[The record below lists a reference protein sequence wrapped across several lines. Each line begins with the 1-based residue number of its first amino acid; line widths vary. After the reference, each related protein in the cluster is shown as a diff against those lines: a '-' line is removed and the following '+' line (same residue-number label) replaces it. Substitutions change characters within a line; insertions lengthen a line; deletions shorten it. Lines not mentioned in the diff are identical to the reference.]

1 MKRFNFYLSLMLLL
15 VFTAACSDEFDQPPM
30 VIPTAEH
37 TPNMT
42 IADFKAKHWQDD
54 RNYIDT
60 IKEDEVIHG
69 WITSSDEEGNIY
81 KQLYISDGTAGLTVS
96 IDQSSIYTKYRIG
109 QEVVI
114 PMKGYFIGKFN
125 GLLCLGVP
133 YWYAAQGVWESNRM
147 PMELWDEMAE
157 INGLPDV
164 SKVDTTEI
172 ELSEIKGSDKGTLL
186 KYMSRLVRIN
196 GVTFTDGGKPF
207 SNADNSTDR
216 EIKDE
221 SGNSIMVSNSNYA
234 SFRADTLPEGT
245 VDVVGE
251 LSYTASKGFFLLL
264 RDVTDVITNTT
275 PGTAGNPYN
284 VADAIQAQNHGAK
297 GWVIGYV
304 VGAVAPEV
312 TNVSSNADIEWKSPT
327 TLDNTL
333 VLADDPECKD
343 YTKCVIVP
351 LPQGSP
357 FRELANLRTHSKLYK
372 KVIKV
377 KGSLASYMGAAGVN
391 VKTGSRDEFILPLL
405 PPETGVTQLKE
416 TFDKEIPA
424 DWSVVTLSGDKPWFW
439 YSYPSSNPTDFFVQ
453 VSGYNGSAPPQ
464 DTWLIT
470 PALDIKNARSKTLSF
485 DVNVNPYKA
494 TADKFEVY
502 VLDLADPNEATV
514 KVKLNPKLPSPP
526 ASTWSEWTTVED
538 IDLSAWEDGI
548 YYIAFHYYVEG
559 NSSNSYM
566 TWRIDNV
573 TFGLGDVIPSTRA
586 DFESMGAPQGSKY
599 DTFTSAKGWT
609 ATNSLLF
616 QGGAADAPPVYQFIG
631 HMTGSE
637 TRYAMAPTLN
647 GKTST
652 VGTLVSPTLKGGMKK
667 LTFSYG
673 AAFSDKNLAFRVDV
687 KQNGNVVKTWEVNR
701 SDIVTKTPYTFSEDC
716 NVNGDFT
723 IEITNLCPSNSTS
736 NKDRVSI
743 WNLVWEQ

>member
-37 TPNMT
+37 TANMT
-42 IADFKAKHWQDD
+42 IAEFKAKHWQDD

-60 IKEDEVIHG
+60 VKEDEVIHG
-69 WITSSDEEGNIY
+69 WITSSDEDGNIY

-133 YWYAAQGVWESNRM
+133 YWYSAQGVWESNRM
-147 PMELWDEMAE
+147 PMEMWDAMAE

-164 SKVDTTEI
+164 SKVDTTVI
-172 ELSEIKGSDKGTLL
+172 ELSEIKGSDKATLL

-207 SNADNSTDR
+207 SAAENSTDR

-221 SGNSIMVSNSNYA
+221 AGNTIVVSNSNYA
-234 SFRADTLPEGT
+234 SFRANLLPEST
-245 VDVVGE
+245 VDIVGQ

-264 RDVTDVITNTT
+264 RDENDVILNTS
-275 PGTAGNPYN
+275 PGMSGNPYT
-284 VADAIQAQNHGAK
+284 VAEAIAAQNSGAK
-297 GWVIGYV
+297 GWVGGYI

-312 TNVSSNADIEWKSPT
+312 TNVSSNADVEWKAPT

-333 VLADDPECKD
+333 VIADDPECKD
-343 YTKCVIVP
+343 YTKCIFIA
-351 LPQGSP
+351 LPQGTP
-357 FRELANLRTHSKLYK
+357 FREQANLKNNPVYYK
-372 KVIKV
+372 KYLKA
-377 KGSLASYMGAAGVN
+377 KGVLASYMGVAGI
-391 VKTGSRDEFILPLL
+391 TGNSGATDEFVLPFPRPVSELN
-405 PPETGVTQLKE
+405 E
-416 TFDKEIPA
+416 TFDNALPTNWTE
-424 DWSVVTLSGDKPWFW
+424 VVISGDKKW
-439 YSYPSSNPTDFFVQ
+439 YKADFNGDGYAAMT
-453 VSGYNGSAPPQ
+453 GYNGKQPPF
-464 DTWLIT
+464 DTWFIT
-470 PALDIKNARSKTLSF
+470 PALDIQNAAGKGFSFTSETRSYGSTKT
-485 DVNVNPYKA
+485 V
-494 TADKFEVY
+494 FEVY
-502 VLDLADPNEATV
+502 LLNSLDPATATF
-514 KVKLNPKLPSPP
+514 KQKLNPILAKAPNSTG
-526 ASTWSEWTTVED
+526 TWSAWTSSGEL
-538 IDLSAWEDGI
+538 DLSEWADGV
-548 YYIAFHYYVEG
+548 YYIAFHYFADTDSEYD
-559 NSSNSYM
+559 
-566 TWRIDNV
+566 TWAIDNV
-573 TFGLGDVIPSTRA
+573 KFGFKLAPNTRA
-586 DFESMGAPQGSKY
+586 DFETMGTPQGSAYKSY
-599 DTFTSAKGWT
+599 TSTKGWE

-616 QGGAADAPPVYQFIG
+616 QGGPSDAPPTYQFIG
-631 HMTGSE
+631 FMTGSD
-637 TRYAMAPTLN
+637 TNYAMAPTLN
-647 GKTST
+647 GKTSA

-667 LTFSYG
+667 LTFKYG

-687 KQNGNVVKTWEVNR
+687 KQNGSVVKTWEVNR
-701 SDIVTKTPYTFSEDC
+701 SDIVTKTAYTFSEDC

-723 IEITNLCPSNSTS
+723 IEITNLCPSNSNS

>member
-42 IADFKAKHWQDD
+42 IAEFKAKHWQDD

-60 IKEDEVIHG
+60 IKDDEVIHG

-147 PMELWDEMAE
+147 PMEMWDAMAE

-164 SKVDTTEI
+164 SKVDTTVI
-172 ELSEIKGSDKGTLL
+172 ELSEIKGSDKATLL

-207 SNADNSTDR
+207 SAAENSTDR

-221 SGNSIMVSNSNYA
+221 AGNTIMVSNSNYA
-234 SFRADTLPEGT
+234 SFRANLLPEGT
-245 VDVVGE
+245 VDIVGQ

-264 RDVTDVITNTT
+264 RDENDVILNTS
-275 PGTAGNPYN
+275 PGMSGNPYT
-284 VADAIQAQNHGAK
+284 VAEAIAAQNSGAK
-297 GWVIGYV
+297 GWVGGYI

-312 TNVSSNADIEWKSPT
+312 TNVSSNADVEWKAPT

-333 VLADDPECKD
+333 VIADDPECKD
-343 YTKCVIVP
+343 YTKCIFIA
-351 LPQGSP
+351 LPQGTP
-357 FRELANLRTHSKLYK
+357 FREQANLKNNPVYYK
-372 KVIKV
+372 KYLKA
-377 KGSLASYMGAAGVN
+377 KGVLASYMGVAGI
-391 VKTGSRDEFILPLL
+391 TGNSGATDEFVLPFPRPVSELN
-405 PPETGVTQLKE
+405 E
-416 TFDKEIPA
+416 TFDNALPTNWTE
-424 DWSVVTLSGDKPWFW
+424 VVISGDKKW
-439 YSYPSSNPTDFFVQ
+439 YKADFNGDGYAAMT
-453 VSGYNGSAPPQ
+453 GYNGKQPPF
-464 DTWLIT
+464 DTWFIT
-470 PALDIKNARSKTLSF
+470 PALDIQNAAGKGFSFTSETRSYGSTKT
-485 DVNVNPYKA
+485 V
-494 TADKFEVY
+494 FEVY
-502 VLDLADPNEATV
+502 LLNSLDPATATV
-514 KVKLNPKLPSPP
+514 KQKLNPILAKAPNSTG
-526 ASTWSEWTTVED
+526 TWSAWTSSGEL
-538 IDLSAWEDGI
+538 DLSEWADGV
-548 YYIAFHYYVEG
+548 YYIAFHYFADTDSEYD
-559 NSSNSYM
+559 
-566 TWRIDNV
+566 TWAIDNV
-573 TFGLGDVIPSTRA
+573 KFGFKLAPNTRA
-586 DFESMGAPQGSKY
+586 DFETMGTPQGSAYKSY
-599 DTFTSAKGWT
+599 TSTKGWE

-616 QGGAADAPPVYQFIG
+616 QGGPSDAPPTYQFIG
-631 HMTGSE
+631 FMTGSD
-637 TRYAMAPTLN
+637 TNYAMAPTLN
-647 GKTST
+647 GKTSA

-667 LTFSYG
+667 LTFKYG

-687 KQNGNVVKTWEVNR
+687 KQNGSVVKTWEVNR
-701 SDIVTKTPYTFSEDC
+701 SDIVTKTAYTFSEDC

-723 IEITNLCPSNSTS
+723 IEITNLCPSNSNS

>member
-1 MKRFNFYLSLMLLL
+1 MLLL

-42 IADFKAKHWQDD
+42 IAEFKAKHWQDD

-60 IKEDEVIHG
+60 IKDDEVIHG

-133 YWYAAQGVWESNRM
+133 YWYSAQGVWESNRM
-147 PMELWDEMAE
+147 PMEMWDAMAE

-164 SKVDTTEI
+164 SKVDTTVI
-172 ELSEIKGSDKGTLL
+172 ELSEIKGSDKATLL

-207 SNADNSTDR
+207 SAAENSTDR

-221 SGNSIMVSNSNYA
+221 AGNTIMVSNSNYA
-234 SFRADTLPEGT
+234 SFRANLLPEGT
-245 VDVVGE
+245 VDIVGQ

-264 RDVTDVITNTT
+264 RDENDVILNTS
-275 PGTAGNPYN
+275 PGMSGNPYT
-284 VADAIQAQNHGAK
+284 VAEAIAAQNSGAK
-297 GWVIGYV
+297 GWVGGYI

-312 TNVSSNADIEWKSPT
+312 TNVSSNADVEWKAPT

-333 VLADDPECKD
+333 VIADDPECKD
-343 YTKCVIVP
+343 YTKCIFIA
-351 LPQGSP
+351 LPQGTP
-357 FRELANLRTHSKLYK
+357 FREQANLKNNPVYYK
-372 KVIKV
+372 KYLKA
-377 KGSLASYMGAAGVN
+377 KGVLASYMGVAGI
-391 VKTGSRDEFILPLL
+391 TGNSGATDEFVLPFPRPVSELN
-405 PPETGVTQLKE
+405 E
-416 TFDKEIPA
+416 TFDNALPTNWTE
-424 DWSVVTLSGDKPWFW
+424 VVVSGDKKW
-439 YSYPSSNPTDFFVQ
+439 YKADFNGDGYAAMT
-453 VSGYNGSAPPQ
+453 GYNGKQPPF
-464 DTWLIT
+464 DTWFIT
-470 PALDIKNARSKTLSF
+470 PALDIQNAAGKGFSFTSETRSYGSTKT
-485 DVNVNPYKA
+485 V
-494 TADKFEVY
+494 FEVY
-502 VLDLADPNEATV
+502 LLNSLDPATATV
-514 KVKLNPKLPSPP
+514 KQKLNPILAKAPNSTG
-526 ASTWSEWTTVED
+526 TWSAWTSSGEL
-538 IDLSAWEDGI
+538 DLSEWADGV
-548 YYIAFHYYVEG
+548 YYIAFHYFADTDSEYD
-559 NSSNSYM
+559 
-566 TWRIDNV
+566 TWAIDNV
-573 TFGLGDVIPSTRA
+573 KFGFKLAPNTRA
-586 DFESMGAPQGSKY
+586 DFETMGTPQGSSYKSY
-599 DTFTSAKGWT
+599 TSTKGWE

-616 QGGAADAPPVYQFIG
+616 QGGSSDAPPTYQFIG
-631 HMTGSE
+631 FMTGSD
-637 TRYAMAPTLN
+637 TNYAMAPTLN
-647 GKTST
+647 GKTSA

-667 LTFSYG
+667 LTFKYG

-687 KQNGNVVKTWEVNR
+687 KQNGSVVKTWEVNR
-701 SDIVTKTPYTFSEDC
+701 SDIVTKTAYTFSENC

-723 IEITNLCPSNSTS
+723 IEITNLCPSNSNS

>member
-42 IADFKAKHWQDD
+42 IAEFKAKHWQDD

-60 IKEDEVIHG
+60 IKDDEVIHG

-133 YWYAAQGVWESNRM
+133 YWYSAQGVWESNRM
-147 PMELWDEMAE
+147 PMEMWDAMAE

-164 SKVDTTEI
+164 SKVDTTVI
-172 ELSEIKGSDKGTLL
+172 ELSEIKGSDKATLL

-207 SNADNSTDR
+207 SAAENSTDR

-221 SGNSIMVSNSNYA
+221 AGNTIMVSNSNYA
-234 SFRADTLPEGT
+234 SFRANLLPEST
-245 VDVVGE
+245 VDIVGQ

-264 RDVTDVITNTT
+264 RDENDVILNTS
-275 PGTAGNPYN
+275 PGMSGNPYT
-284 VADAIQAQNHGAK
+284 VAEAIAAQNSGAK
-297 GWVIGYV
+297 GWVGGYI

-312 TNVSSNADIEWKSPT
+312 TNVSSNADVEWKAPT

-333 VLADDPECKD
+333 VIADDPECKD
-343 YTKCVIVP
+343 YTKCIFIA
-351 LPQGSP
+351 LPQGTP
-357 FRELANLRTHSKLYK
+357 FREQANLKNNPVYYK
-372 KVIKV
+372 KYLKA
-377 KGSLASYMGAAGVN
+377 KGVLASYMGVAGI
-391 VKTGSRDEFILPLL
+391 TGNSGATDEFVLPFPRPVSELN
-405 PPETGVTQLKE
+405 E
-416 TFDKEIPA
+416 TFDNALPTNWTE
-424 DWSVVTLSGDKPWFW
+424 VVVSGDKKW
-439 YSYPSSNPTDFFVQ
+439 YKADFNGDGYAAMT
-453 VSGYNGSAPPQ
+453 GYNGKQPPF
-464 DTWLIT
+464 DTWFIT
-470 PALDIKNARSKTLSF
+470 PALDIQNAAGKGFSFTSETRSYGSTKT
-485 DVNVNPYKA
+485 V
-494 TADKFEVY
+494 FEVY
-502 VLDLADPNEATV
+502 LLNSLDPATATV
-514 KVKLNPKLPSPP
+514 KQKLNPILAKAPNSTG
-526 ASTWSEWTTVED
+526 TWSAWTSSGEL
-538 IDLSAWEDGI
+538 DLSEWADGV
-548 YYIAFHYYVEG
+548 YYIAFHYFADTDSEYD
-559 NSSNSYM
+559 
-566 TWRIDNV
+566 TWAIDNV
-573 TFGLGDVIPSTRA
+573 KFGFKLAPNTRA
-586 DFESMGAPQGSKY
+586 DFETMGTPQGSAYKSY
-599 DTFTSAKGWT
+599 TSTKGWE

-616 QGGAADAPPVYQFIG
+616 QGGSSDAPPTYQFIG
-631 HMTGSE
+631 FMTGSD
-637 TRYAMAPTLN
+637 TNYAMAPTLN
-647 GKTST
+647 GKTSA

-667 LTFSYG
+667 LTFKYG

-687 KQNGNVVKTWEVNR
+687 KQNGSVVKTWEVNR
-701 SDIVTKTPYTFSEDC
+701 SDIVTKTAYTFSEDC

-723 IEITNLCPSNSTS
+723 MEITNLCPSNSNS

>member
-42 IADFKAKHWQDD
+42 IAEFKAKHWQDD

-60 IKEDEVIHG
+60 IKDDEVIHG

-147 PMELWDEMAE
+147 PMEMWDAMAE

-164 SKVDTTEI
+164 SKVDTTVI
-172 ELSEIKGSDKGTLL
+172 ELSEIKGSDKATLL

-207 SNADNSTDR
+207 SAAENSTDR

-221 SGNSIMVSNSNYA
+221 AGNTIVVSNSNYA
-234 SFRADTLPEGT
+234 SFRANLLPEST
-245 VDVVGE
+245 VDIVGQ

-264 RDVTDVITNTT
+264 RDENDVILNTS
-275 PGTAGNPYN
+275 PGMSGNPYT
-284 VADAIQAQNHGAK
+284 VAEAIAAQNSGAK
-297 GWVIGYV
+297 GWVGGYI

-312 TNVSSNADIEWKSPT
+312 TNVSSNADVEWKAPT

-333 VLADDPECKD
+333 VIADDPECKD
-343 YTKCVIVP
+343 YTKCIFIA
-351 LPQGSP
+351 LPQGTP
-357 FRELANLRTHSKLYK
+357 FREQANLKNNPVYYK
-372 KVIKV
+372 KYLKA
-377 KGSLASYMGAAGVN
+377 KGVLASYMGVAGI
-391 VKTGSRDEFILPLL
+391 TGNSGATDEFVLPFPRPVSELN
-405 PPETGVTQLKE
+405 E
-416 TFDKEIPA
+416 TFDNALPTNWTE
-424 DWSVVTLSGDKPWFW
+424 VVVSGDKKW
-439 YSYPSSNPTDFFVQ
+439 YKADFNGDGYAAMT
-453 VSGYNGSAPPQ
+453 GYNGKQPPF
-464 DTWLIT
+464 DTWFIT
-470 PALDIKNARSKTLSF
+470 PALDIQNAAGKGFSFASETRSYGSTKT
-485 DVNVNPYKA
+485 V
-494 TADKFEVY
+494 FEVY
-502 VLDLADPNEATV
+502 LLNSLDPATATV
-514 KVKLNPKLPSPP
+514 KQKLNPILAKAPNSTG
-526 ASTWSEWTTVED
+526 TWSAWTPSGEL
-538 IDLSAWEDGI
+538 DLSEWADGI
-548 YYIAFHYYVEG
+548 YYIAFHYFADTDSEYD
-559 NSSNSYM
+559 
-566 TWRIDNV
+566 TWAIDNV
-573 TFGLGDVIPSTRA
+573 KFGFKLAPNTRA
-586 DFESMGAPQGSKY
+586 DFETMGTPQGSAYKSY
-599 DTFTSAKGWT
+599 TSTKGWE

-616 QGGAADAPPVYQFIG
+616 QGGPSDAPPTYQFIG
-631 HMTGSE
+631 FMTGSD
-637 TRYAMAPTLN
+637 TNYAMAPTLN
-647 GKTST
+647 GKTSA

-667 LTFSYG
+667 LTFKYG

-687 KQNGNVVKTWEVNR
+687 KQNGSVVKTWEVNR
-701 SDIVTKTPYTFSEDC
+701 SDIVTKTAYTFSEDC

-723 IEITNLCPSNSTS
+723 IEITNLCPSNSNS

>member
-42 IADFKAKHWQDD
+42 IAEFKAKHWQDD

-60 IKEDEVIHG
+60 IKDDEVIHG

-147 PMELWDEMAE
+147 PMEMWDAMAE

-164 SKVDTTEI
+164 SKVDTTVI
-172 ELSEIKGSDKGTLL
+172 ELSEIKGSDKATLL

-207 SNADNSTDR
+207 SAAENSTDR

-221 SGNSIMVSNSNYA
+221 AGNTIMVSNSNYA
-234 SFRADTLPEGT
+234 SFRANLLPEGT
-245 VDVVGE
+245 VDIVGQ

-264 RDVTDVITNTT
+264 RDENDVILNTS
-275 PGTAGNPYN
+275 PGMSGNPYT
-284 VADAIQAQNHGAK
+284 VAEAIAAQNSGAK
-297 GWVIGYV
+297 GWVGGYI

-312 TNVSSNADIEWKSPT
+312 TNVSSNADVEWKAPT

-333 VLADDPECKD
+333 VIADDPECKD
-343 YTKCVIVP
+343 YTKCIFIA
-351 LPQGSP
+351 LPQGTP
-357 FRELANLRTHSKLYK
+357 FREQANLKNNPVYYK
-372 KVIKV
+372 KYLKA
-377 KGSLASYMGAAGVN
+377 KGVLASYMGVAGI
-391 VKTGSRDEFILPLL
+391 TGNSGATDEFVLPFPRPVSELN
-405 PPETGVTQLKE
+405 E
-416 TFDKEIPA
+416 TFDNALPTNWTE
-424 DWSVVTLSGDKPWFW
+424 VVISGDKKW
-439 YSYPSSNPTDFFVQ
+439 YKADFNGDGYAAMT
-453 VSGYNGSAPPQ
+453 GYNGKQPPF
-464 DTWLIT
+464 DTWFIT
-470 PALDIKNARSKTLSF
+470 PALDIQNAAGKGFSFTSETRSYGSTKT
-485 DVNVNPYKA
+485 V
-494 TADKFEVY
+494 FEVY
-502 VLDLADPNEATV
+502 LLNSLDPATATV
-514 KVKLNPKLPSPP
+514 KQKLNPILAKAPNSTG
-526 ASTWSEWTTVED
+526 TWSAWTSSGEL
-538 IDLSAWEDGI
+538 DLSEWADGV
-548 YYIAFHYYVEG
+548 YYIAFHYFADTDSEYD
-559 NSSNSYM
+559 
-566 TWRIDNV
+566 TWAIDNV
-573 TFGLGDVIPSTRA
+573 KFGFKLAPNTRA
-586 DFESMGAPQGSKY
+586 DFETMGTPQGSSYKSY
-599 DTFTSAKGWT
+599 TSTKGWE

-616 QGGAADAPPVYQFIG
+616 QGGPSDAPPTYQFIG
-631 HMTGSE
+631 FMTGSD
-637 TRYAMAPTLN
+637 TNYAMAPTLN
-647 GKTST
+647 GKTSA

-667 LTFSYG
+667 LTFKYG

-687 KQNGNVVKTWEVNR
+687 KQNGSVVKTWEVNR
-701 SDIVTKTPYTFSEDC
+701 SDIVTKTAYTFSEDC

-723 IEITNLCPSNSTS
+723 IEITNLCPSNSNS

>member
-42 IADFKAKHWQDD
+42 IAEFKAKHWQDD

-60 IKEDEVIHG
+60 IKDDEVIHG

-147 PMELWDEMAE
+147 PMEMWDAMAE

-164 SKVDTTEI
+164 SKVDTTVI
-172 ELSEIKGSDKGTLL
+172 ELSEIKGSDKATLL

-207 SNADNSTDR
+207 SAAENSTDR

-221 SGNSIMVSNSNYA
+221 AGNTIMVSNSNYA
-234 SFRADTLPEGT
+234 SFRANLLPEST
-245 VDVVGE
+245 VDIVGQ

-264 RDVTDVITNTT
+264 RDENDVILNTS
-275 PGTAGNPYN
+275 PGMSGNPYT
-284 VADAIQAQNHGAK
+284 VAEAIAAQNSGAK
-297 GWVIGYV
+297 GWVGGYI

-312 TNVSSNADIEWKSPT
+312 TNVSSNADVEWKAPT

-333 VLADDPECKD
+333 VIADDPECKD
-343 YTKCVIVP
+343 YTKCIFIA
-351 LPQGSP
+351 LPQGTP
-357 FRELANLRTHSKLYK
+357 FREQANLKNNPVYYK
-372 KVIKV
+372 KYLKA
-377 KGSLASYMGAAGVN
+377 KGVLASYMGVAGI
-391 VKTGSRDEFILPLL
+391 TGNSGATDEFVLPFPRPVSELN
-405 PPETGVTQLKE
+405 E
-416 TFDKEIPA
+416 TFDNALPTNWTE
-424 DWSVVTLSGDKPWFW
+424 VVISGDKKW
-439 YSYPSSNPTDFFVQ
+439 YKADFNGDGYAAMT
-453 VSGYNGSAPPQ
+453 GYNGKQPPF
-464 DTWLIT
+464 DTWYIT
-470 PALDIKNARSKTLSF
+470 PALDIQNAAGKGFSFTSETRSYGSTKT
-485 DVNVNPYKA
+485 V
-494 TADKFEVY
+494 FEVY
-502 VLDLADPNEATV
+502 LLNSLDPATATV
-514 KVKLNPKLPSPP
+514 KQKLNPILAKAPN
-526 ASTWSEWTTVED
+526 STGSWSSWTSSGELDLSEW
-538 IDLSAWEDGI
+538 ADGI
-548 YYIAFHYYVEG
+548 YYIAFHYFADTDSEYD
-559 NSSNSYM
+559 
-566 TWRIDNV
+566 TWAIDNV
-573 TFGLGDVIPSTRA
+573 KFGFKLAPNTRA
-586 DFESMGAPQGSKY
+586 DFETMGTPQGSAYKSY
-599 DTFTSAKGWT
+599 TSTKGWE

-616 QGGAADAPPVYQFIG
+616 QGGPSDAPPTYQFIG
-631 HMTGSE
+631 FMTGSD
-637 TRYAMAPTLN
+637 TNYAMAPTLN
-647 GKTST
+647 GKTSA

-667 LTFSYG
+667 LTFKYG

-687 KQNGNVVKTWEVNR
+687 KQNGSVVKTWEVNR
-701 SDIVTKTPYTFSEDC
+701 SDIVTKTAYTFSEDC

-723 IEITNLCPSNSTS
+723 IEITNLCPSNSNS

>member
-42 IADFKAKHWQDD
+42 IAEFKAKHWQDD

-60 IKEDEVIHG
+60 IKDDEVIHG

-133 YWYAAQGVWESNRM
+133 YWYSAQGVWESNRM
-147 PMELWDEMAE
+147 PMEMWDAMAE

-164 SKVDTTEI
+164 SKVDTTVI
-172 ELSEIKGSDKGTLL
+172 ELSEIKGSDKATLL

-207 SNADNSTDR
+207 SAAENSTDR

-221 SGNSIMVSNSNYA
+221 AGNTIMVSNSNYA
-234 SFRADTLPEGT
+234 SFRANLLPEST
-245 VDVVGE
+245 VDIVGQ

-264 RDVTDVITNTT
+264 RDENDVILNTS
-275 PGTAGNPYN
+275 PGMSGNPYT
-284 VADAIQAQNHGAK
+284 VAEAIAAQNSGAK
-297 GWVIGYV
+297 GWVGGYI

-312 TNVSSNADIEWKSPT
+312 TNVSSNADVEWKAPT

-333 VLADDPECKD
+333 VIADDPECKD
-343 YTKCVIVP
+343 YTKCIFIA
-351 LPQGSP
+351 LPQGTP
-357 FRELANLRTHSKLYK
+357 FREQANLKNNPVYYK
-372 KVIKV
+372 KYLKA
-377 KGSLASYMGAAGVN
+377 KGVLASYMGVAGI
-391 VKTGSRDEFILPLL
+391 TGNSGATDEFVLPFPRPVSELN
-405 PPETGVTQLKE
+405 E
-416 TFDKEIPA
+416 TFDNALPTNWTE
-424 DWSVVTLSGDKPWFW
+424 VVVSGDKKW
-439 YSYPSSNPTDFFVQ
+439 YKADFNGDGYAAMT
-453 VSGYNGSAPPQ
+453 GYNGKQPPF
-464 DTWLIT
+464 DTWFIT
-470 PALDIKNARSKTLSF
+470 PALDIQNAAGKGFSFTSETRSYGSTKT
-485 DVNVNPYKA
+485 V
-494 TADKFEVY
+494 FEVY
-502 VLDLADPNEATV
+502 LLNSLDPTTATV
-514 KVKLNPKLPSPP
+514 KQKLNPILAKAPN
-526 ASTWSEWTTVED
+526 STGSWSAWTSSGELDLSEW
-538 IDLSAWEDGI
+538 ADGV
-548 YYIAFHYYVEG
+548 YYIAFHYFADTDSEYD
-559 NSSNSYM
+559 
-566 TWRIDNV
+566 TWAIDNV
-573 TFGLGDVIPSTRA
+573 KFGFKLAPNTRA
-586 DFESMGAPQGSKY
+586 DFETMGTPQGSSYKSY
-599 DTFTSAKGWT
+599 TSTKGWE

-616 QGGAADAPPVYQFIG
+616 QGGSSDAPPTYQFIG
-631 HMTGSE
+631 FMTGSD
-637 TRYAMAPTLN
+637 TNYAMAPTLN
-647 GKTST
+647 GKTSA

-667 LTFSYG
+667 LTFKYG

-687 KQNGNVVKTWEVNR
+687 KQNGSVVKTWEVNR
-701 SDIVTKTPYTFSEDC
+701 TDIVSKTAYTFSENC

-723 IEITNLCPSNSTS
+723 IEITNLCPSNSNS

>member
-42 IADFKAKHWQDD
+42 IAEFKAKHWQDD

-60 IKEDEVIHG
+60 IKDDEVIHG

-133 YWYAAQGVWESNRM
+133 YWYSAQGVWESNRM
-147 PMELWDEMAE
+147 PMEMWDAMAE

-164 SKVDTTEI
+164 SKVDTTVI
-172 ELSEIKGSDKGTLL
+172 ELSEIKGSDKATLL

-207 SNADNSTDR
+207 SAAENSTDR

-221 SGNSIMVSNSNYA
+221 AGNTIMVSNSNYA
-234 SFRADTLPEGT
+234 SFRANLLPEST
-245 VDVVGE
+245 VDIVGQ

-264 RDVTDVITNTT
+264 RDENDVILNTS
-275 PGTAGNPYN
+275 PGMSGNPYT
-284 VADAIQAQNHGAK
+284 VAEAIAAQNSGAK
-297 GWVIGYV
+297 GWVGGYI

-312 TNVSSNADIEWKSPT
+312 TNVSSNADVEWKAPT

-333 VLADDPECKD
+333 VIADDPECKD
-343 YTKCVIVP
+343 YTKCIFIA
-351 LPQGSP
+351 LPQGTP
-357 FRELANLRTHSKLYK
+357 FREQANLKNNPVYYK
-372 KVIKV
+372 KYLKA
-377 KGSLASYMGAAGVN
+377 KGVLASYMGVAGI
-391 VKTGSRDEFILPLL
+391 TGNSGATDEFVLPFPRPVSELN
-405 PPETGVTQLKE
+405 E
-416 TFDKEIPA
+416 TFDNALPTNWTE
-424 DWSVVTLSGDKPWFW
+424 VVISGDKKW
-439 YSYPSSNPTDFFVQ
+439 YKADFNGDGYAAMT
-453 VSGYNGSAPPQ
+453 GYNGKQPPF
-464 DTWLIT
+464 DTWFIT
-470 PALDIKNARSKTLSF
+470 PALDIQNAAGKGFSFTSETRSYGSTKT
-485 DVNVNPYKA
+485 V
-494 TADKFEVY
+494 FEVY
-502 VLDLADPNEATV
+502 LLNSLDPATATV
-514 KVKLNPKLPSPP
+514 KQKLNPILAKAPNSTG
-526 ASTWSEWTTVED
+526 TWSAWTSSGEL
-538 IDLSAWEDGI
+538 DLSEWADGI
-548 YYIAFHYYVEG
+548 YYIAFHYFADTDSEYD
-559 NSSNSYM
+559 
-566 TWRIDNV
+566 TWAIDNV
-573 TFGLGDVIPSTRA
+573 KFGFKLAPNTRA
-586 DFESMGAPQGSKY
+586 DFETMGTPQGSSYKSY
-599 DTFTSAKGWT
+599 TSTKGWE

-616 QGGAADAPPVYQFIG
+616 QGGSSDAPPTYQFIG
-631 HMTGSE
+631 FMTGSD
-637 TRYAMAPTLN
+637 TNYAMAPTLN
-647 GKTST
+647 GKTSA

-667 LTFSYG
+667 LTFKYG

-687 KQNGNVVKTWEVNR
+687 KQNGSVVKTWEVNR
-701 SDIVTKTPYTFSEDC
+701 SDIVTKTAYTFSEDC

-723 IEITNLCPSNSTS
+723 IEITNLCPSNSNS

>member
-1 MKRFNFYLSLMLLL
+1 MTRFNYYLSLMLLL

-42 IADFKAKHWQDD
+42 IAEFKAKHWQDD

-60 IKEDEVIHG
+60 IKDDEVIHG

-147 PMELWDEMAE
+147 PMEMWDAMAE

-164 SKVDTTEI
+164 SKVDTTVI
-172 ELSEIKGSDKGTLL
+172 ELSEIKGSDKATLL

-207 SNADNSTDR
+207 SAAENSTDR

-221 SGNSIMVSNSNYA
+221 AGNTIMVSNSNYA
-234 SFRADTLPEGT
+234 SFRANLLPEST
-245 VDVVGE
+245 VDIVGQ

-264 RDVTDVITNTT
+264 RDENDVILNTS
-275 PGTAGNPYN
+275 PGMSGNPYT
-284 VADAIQAQNHGAK
+284 VAEAIAAQNSGAK
-297 GWVIGYV
+297 GWVGGYI

-312 TNVSSNADIEWKSPT
+312 TNVSSNADVEWKAPT

-333 VLADDPECKD
+333 VIADDPECKD
-343 YTKCVIVP
+343 YTKCIFIA
-351 LPQGSP
+351 LPQGTP
-357 FRELANLRTHSKLYK
+357 FREQANLKNNPVYYK
-372 KVIKV
+372 KYLKA
-377 KGSLASYMGAAGVN
+377 KGVLASYMGVAGI
-391 VKTGSRDEFILPLL
+391 TGNSGSTDEFVLPFPRPVSELN
-405 PPETGVTQLKE
+405 E
-416 TFDKEIPA
+416 TFDNALPTNWTE
-424 DWSVVTLSGDKPWFW
+424 VVVSGDKKW
-439 YSYPSSNPTDFFVQ
+439 YKADFNGDGYAAMT
-453 VSGYNGSAPPQ
+453 GYNGKQPPF
-464 DTWLIT
+464 DTWFIT
-470 PALDIKNARSKTLSF
+470 PALDIQNAAGKGFSFTSETRSYGSTKT
-485 DVNVNPYKA
+485 V
-494 TADKFEVY
+494 FEVY
-502 VLDLADPNEATV
+502 LLNSLDPTTATV
-514 KVKLNPKLPSPP
+514 KQKLNPILAKAPNSTG
-526 ASTWSEWTTVED
+526 TWSAWTSSGEL
-538 IDLSAWEDGI
+538 DLSEWADGV
-548 YYIAFHYYVEG
+548 YYIAFHYFADTDSEYD
-559 NSSNSYM
+559 
-566 TWRIDNV
+566 TWAIDNV
-573 TFGLGDVIPSTRA
+573 KFGFKLAPNTRA
-586 DFESMGAPQGSKY
+586 DFETMGTPQGSAYKSY
-599 DTFTSAKGWT
+599 TSTKGWE

-616 QGGAADAPPVYQFIG
+616 QGGSSDAPPTYQFIG
-631 HMTGSE
+631 FMTGSD
-637 TRYAMAPTLN
+637 TNYAMAPTLN
-647 GKTST
+647 GKTSA

-667 LTFSYG
+667 LTFKYG

-687 KQNGNVVKTWEVNR
+687 KQNGSVVKTWEVNR
-701 SDIVTKTPYTFSEDC
+701 SDIVTKTAYTFSENC

-723 IEITNLCPSNSTS
+723 IEITNLCPSNSNS

>member
-42 IADFKAKHWQDD
+42 IAEFKAKHWQDD

-60 IKEDEVIHG
+60 IKDDEVIHG

-133 YWYAAQGVWESNRM
+133 YWYSAQGVWESNRM
-147 PMELWDEMAE
+147 PMEMWDAMAE

-164 SKVDTTEI
+164 SKVDTTVI
-172 ELSEIKGSDKGTLL
+172 ELSEIKGSDKATLL

-207 SNADNSTDR
+207 SAAENSTDR

-221 SGNSIMVSNSNYA
+221 AGNTIMVSNSNYA
-234 SFRADTLPEGT
+234 SFRANLLPEST
-245 VDVVGE
+245 VDIVGQ

-264 RDVTDVITNTT
+264 RDENDVILNTS
-275 PGTAGNPYN
+275 PGMSGNPYT
-284 VADAIQAQNHGAK
+284 VAEAIAAQNSGAK
-297 GWVIGYV
+297 GWVGGYI

-312 TNVSSNADIEWKSPT
+312 TNVSSNADVEWKAPT

-333 VLADDPECKD
+333 VIADDPECKD
-343 YTKCVIVP
+343 YTKCIFIA
-351 LPQGSP
+351 LPQGTP
-357 FRELANLRTHSKLYK
+357 FREQANLKNNPVYYK
-372 KVIKV
+372 KYLKA
-377 KGSLASYMGAAGVN
+377 KGVLASYMGVAGI
-391 VKTGSRDEFILPLL
+391 TGNSGATDEFVLPFPRPVSELN
-405 PPETGVTQLKE
+405 E
-416 TFDKEIPA
+416 TFDNALPTNWTE
-424 DWSVVTLSGDKPWFW
+424 VVISGDKKW
-439 YSYPSSNPTDFFVQ
+439 YKADFNGDGYAAMT
-453 VSGYNGSAPPQ
+453 GYNGKQPPF
-464 DTWLIT
+464 DTWFIT
-470 PALDIKNARSKTLSF
+470 PALDIQNAAGKGFSFTSETRSYGSTKT
-485 DVNVNPYKA
+485 V
-494 TADKFEVY
+494 FEVY
-502 VLDLADPNEATV
+502 LLNSLDPATATF
-514 KVKLNPKLPSPP
+514 KQKLNPILAKAPNSTG
-526 ASTWSEWTTVED
+526 TWSAWTSSGEL
-538 IDLSAWEDGI
+538 DLSEWADGV
-548 YYIAFHYYVEG
+548 YYIAFHYFADTDSEYD
-559 NSSNSYM
+559 
-566 TWRIDNV
+566 TWAIDNV
-573 TFGLGDVIPSTRA
+573 KFGFKLAPNTRA
-586 DFESMGAPQGSKY
+586 DFETMGTPQGSSYKSY
-599 DTFTSAKGWT
+599 TSTKGWE

-616 QGGAADAPPVYQFIG
+616 QGGLSDAPPTYQFIG
-631 HMTGSE
+631 FMTGSD
-637 TRYAMAPTLN
+637 TNYAMAPTLN
-647 GKTST
+647 GKTSA

-667 LTFSYG
+667 LTFKYG

-687 KQNGNVVKTWEVNR
+687 KQNGSVVKTWEVNR
-701 SDIVTKTPYTFSEDC
+701 SDIVTKTAYTFSENC

-723 IEITNLCPSNSTS
+723 IEITNLCPSNSNS

>member
-60 IKEDEVIHG
+60 IKDDEVIHG

-133 YWYAAQGVWESNRM
+133 YWYSAQGVWESNRM
-147 PMELWDEMAE
+147 PMEMWDAMAE

-164 SKVDTTEI
+164 SKVDTTVI
-172 ELSEIKGSDKGTLL
+172 ELSEIKGSDKATLL

-207 SNADNSTDR
+207 SAAENSTDR

-221 SGNSIMVSNSNYA
+221 AGNTIMVSNSNYA
-234 SFRADTLPEGT
+234 SFRANLLPEGT
-245 VDVVGE
+245 VDIVGQ

-264 RDVTDVITNTT
+264 RDENDVILNTS
-275 PGTAGNPYN
+275 PGMFGNPYT
-284 VADAIQAQNHGAK
+284 VAEAIAAQNSGAK
-297 GWVIGYV
+297 GWVGGYI

-312 TNVSSNADIEWKSPT
+312 TNVSSNADVEWKAPT

-333 VLADDPECKD
+333 VIADDPECKD
-343 YTKCVIVP
+343 YTKCIFIA
-351 LPQGSP
+351 LPQGTP
-357 FRELANLRTHSKLYK
+357 FREQANLKNNPVYYK
-372 KVIKV
+372 KYLKA
-377 KGSLASYMGAAGVN
+377 KGVLASYMGVAGI
-391 VKTGSRDEFILPLL
+391 TGNSGATDEFVLPFPRPVSELN
-405 PPETGVTQLKE
+405 E
-416 TFDKEIPA
+416 TFDNALPTNWTE
-424 DWSVVTLSGDKPWFW
+424 VVVSGDKKW
-439 YSYPSSNPTDFFVQ
+439 YKADFNGDGYAAMT
-453 VSGYNGSAPPQ
+453 GYNGKQPPF
-464 DTWLIT
+464 DTWFIT
-470 PALDIKNARSKTLSF
+470 PALDIQNAAGKGFSFTSETRSYGSTKT
-485 DVNVNPYKA
+485 V
-494 TADKFEVY
+494 FEVY
-502 VLDLADPNEATV
+502 LLNSLDPATATF
-514 KVKLNPKLPSPP
+514 KQKLNPILAKAPNSTG
-526 ASTWSEWTTVED
+526 TWSAWTSSGEL
-538 IDLSAWEDGI
+538 DLSEWADGV
-548 YYIAFHYYVEG
+548 YYIAFHYFADTDSEYD
-559 NSSNSYM
+559 
-566 TWRIDNV
+566 TWAIDNV
-573 TFGLGDVIPSTRA
+573 KFGFKLAPNTRA
-586 DFESMGAPQGSKY
+586 DFETMGTPQGSSYKSY
-599 DTFTSAKGWT
+599 TSTKGWE

-616 QGGAADAPPVYQFIG
+616 QGGLSDAPPTYQFIG
-631 HMTGSE
+631 FMTGSD
-637 TRYAMAPTLN
+637 TNYAMAPTLN
-647 GKTST
+647 GKTSA

-667 LTFSYG
+667 LTFKYG

-687 KQNGNVVKTWEVNR
+687 KQNGSVVKTWEVNR
-701 SDIVTKTPYTFSEDC
+701 SDIVTKTAYTFSENC

-723 IEITNLCPSNSTS
+723 IEITNLCPSNSNS

>member
-37 TPNMT
+37 KANMT
-42 IADFKAKHWQDD
+42 IAEFKAKHWQDD

-60 IKEDEVIHG
+60 IKDDEVIHG

-133 YWYAAQGVWESNRM
+133 YWYSAQGVWESNRM
-147 PMELWDEMAE
+147 PMEMWDAMAE

-164 SKVDTTEI
+164 SKVDTTVI
-172 ELSEIKGSDKGTLL
+172 ELSEIKGSDKATLL

-207 SNADNSTDR
+207 SAAENSTDR

-221 SGNSIMVSNSNYA
+221 AGNTIMVSNSNYA
-234 SFRADTLPEGT
+234 SFRANLLPEST
-245 VDVVGE
+245 VDIVGQ

-264 RDVTDVITNTT
+264 RDENDVILNTS
-275 PGTAGNPYN
+275 PGMSGNPYT
-284 VADAIQAQNHGAK
+284 VAEAIAAQNSGAK
-297 GWVIGYV
+297 GWVGGYI

-312 TNVSSNADIEWKSPT
+312 TNVSSNADVEWKAPT

-333 VLADDPECKD
+333 VIADDPECKD
-343 YTKCVIVP
+343 YTKCIFIA
-351 LPQGSP
+351 LPQGTP
-357 FRELANLRTHSKLYK
+357 FREQANLKNNPVYYK
-372 KVIKV
+372 KYLKA
-377 KGSLASYMGAAGVN
+377 KGVLASYMGVAGI
-391 VKTGSRDEFILPLL
+391 TGNSGATDEFVLPFPRPVSELN
-405 PPETGVTQLKE
+405 E
-416 TFDKEIPA
+416 TFDNALPTNWTE
-424 DWSVVTLSGDKPWFW
+424 VVISGDKKW
-439 YSYPSSNPTDFFVQ
+439 YKADFNGDGYAAMT
-453 VSGYNGSAPPQ
+453 GYNGKQPPF
-464 DTWLIT
+464 DTWFIT
-470 PALDIKNARSKTLSF
+470 PALDIQNAAGKGFSFTSETRSYGSTKT
-485 DVNVNPYKA
+485 V
-494 TADKFEVY
+494 FEVY
-502 VLDLADPNEATV
+502 LLNSLDPATATF
-514 KVKLNPKLPSPP
+514 KQKLNPILAKAPNSTG
-526 ASTWSEWTTVED
+526 TWSAWTSSGEL
-538 IDLSAWEDGI
+538 DLSEWADGV
-548 YYIAFHYYVEG
+548 YYIAFHYFADTDSEYD
-559 NSSNSYM
+559 
-566 TWRIDNV
+566 TWAIDNV
-573 TFGLGDVIPSTRA
+573 KFGFKLAPNTRA
-586 DFESMGAPQGSKY
+586 DFETMGTPQGSSYKSY
-599 DTFTSAKGWT
+599 TSTKGWE

-616 QGGAADAPPVYQFIG
+616 QGGSSDAPPTYQFIG
-631 HMTGSE
+631 FMTGSD
-637 TRYAMAPTLN
+637 TNYAMAPTLN
-647 GKTST
+647 GKTSA

-667 LTFSYG
+667 LTFKYG

-687 KQNGNVVKTWEVNR
+687 KQNGSVVKTWEVNR
-701 SDIVTKTPYTFSEDC
+701 SDIVTKTAYTFSEDC

-723 IEITNLCPSNSTS
+723 IEITNLCPSGSTS

>member
-37 TPNMT
+37 TPNIT

-147 PMELWDEMAE
+147 PMEMWDAMTE

-164 SKVDTTEI
+164 SKVDTTVI
-172 ELSEIKGSDKGTLL
+172 ELSEIKGSDKATLL

-207 SNADNSTDR
+207 SAAENSTDR

-221 SGNSIMVSNSNYA
+221 AGNTIVVSNSNYA
-234 SFRADTLPEGT
+234 SFRANLLPEST
-245 VDVVGE
+245 VDIVGQ

-264 RDVTDVITNTT
+264 RDENDVILNTS
-275 PGTAGNPYN
+275 PGLFGNPYS
-284 VADAIQAQNHGAK
+284 VAEAIAAQNSGAK
-297 GWVIGYV
+297 GWVGGYI

-312 TNVSSNADIEWKSPT
+312 TSVNSNADVEWKAPT

-333 VLADDPECKD
+333 VIADDPECKD
-343 YTKCVIVP
+343 YTKCIFIA
-351 LPQGSP
+351 LPQGTP
-357 FRELANLRTHSKLYK
+357 FREQANLRDNPVYYK
-372 KVIKV
+372 KYLKA
-377 KGSLASYMGAAGVN
+377 KGTLATYMGVAGI
-391 VKTGSRDEFILPLL
+391 TGNSGSTDEFVLPFPRPVSELN
-405 PPETGVTQLKE
+405 E
-416 TFDKEIPA
+416 TFDNALPTNWTE
-424 DWSVVTLSGDKPWFW
+424 VVVSGDKKW
-439 YSYPSSNPTDFFVQ
+439 YKADFNGDGYAAMT
-453 VSGYNGSAPPQ
+453 GYNGKQPPF
-464 DTWLIT
+464 DTWYIT
-470 PALDIKNARSKTLSF
+470 PALDIENAAGKGFSFTSETRSYGSTKT
-485 DVNVNPYKA
+485 V
-494 TADKFEVY
+494 FEVY
-502 VLDLADPNEATV
+502 LLNSLDPATATV
-514 KVKLNPKLPSPP
+514 KQKLNPILAKAPNSTG
-526 ASTWSEWTTVED
+526 TWSAWTSSGEL
-538 IDLSAWEDGI
+538 DLSEWADGI
-548 YYIAFHYYVEG
+548 YYIAFRYFADTDSEYD
-559 NSSNSYM
+559 
-566 TWRIDNV
+566 TWAIDNV
-573 TFGLGDVIPSTRA
+573 RFGFKLAPNTRA
-586 DFESMGAPQGSKY
+586 DFETMGTPQGSSYKSY
-599 DTFTSAKGWT
+599 TSTKGWE

-616 QGGAADAPPVYQFIG
+616 QGGPSDAPPTYQFIG
-631 HMTGSE
+631 FMTGSD
-637 TRYAMAPTLN
+637 TNYAMAPTLN
-647 GKTST
+647 GKTSA
-652 VGTLVSPTLKGGMKK
+652 VGTLVSPTLKNGMKK

-673 AAFSDKNLAFRVDV
+673 AAFSDKTLAFRVDV
-687 KQNGNVVKTWEVNR
+687 KQNGSVVKSWEVN
-701 SDIVTKTPYTFSEDC
+701 KTDVVQKTVYTFEESCD
-716 NVNGDFT
+716 VKGDFV

>member
-42 IADFKAKHWQDD
+42 IAEFKAKHWQDD

-60 IKEDEVIHG
+60 IKDDEVIHG

-133 YWYAAQGVWESNRM
+133 YWYSAQGVWESNRM
-147 PMELWDEMAE
+147 PMEMWDAMAE

-164 SKVDTTEI
+164 SKVDTTVI
-172 ELSEIKGSDKGTLL
+172 ELSEIKGSDKATLL

-207 SNADNSTDR
+207 SAAENSTDR

-221 SGNSIMVSNSNYA
+221 AGNTIMVSNSNYA
-234 SFRADTLPEGT
+234 SFRANLLPEGT
-245 VDVVGE
+245 VDIVGQ

-264 RDVTDVITNTT
+264 RDENDVILNTS
-275 PGTAGNPYN
+275 PGMSGNPYT
-284 VADAIQAQNHGAK
+284 VAEAIAAQNSGAK
-297 GWVIGYV
+297 GWVGGYI

-312 TNVSSNADIEWKSPT
+312 TNVSSNADVEWKAPT

-333 VLADDPECKD
+333 VIADDPECKD
-343 YTKCVIVP
+343 YTKCIFIA
-351 LPQGSP
+351 LPQGTP
-357 FRELANLRTHSKLYK
+357 FREQANLKNNPVYYK
-372 KVIKV
+372 KYLKA
-377 KGSLASYMGAAGVN
+377 KGVLASYMGVAGI
-391 VKTGSRDEFILPLL
+391 TGNSGATDEFVLPF
-405 PPETGVTQLKE
+405 PRPVSEFNE
-416 TFDKEIPA
+416 TFDNALPTNWTE
-424 DWSVVTLSGDKPWFW
+424 VVISGDKKW
-439 YSYPSSNPTDFFVQ
+439 YKADFNGDGYAAMT
-453 VSGYNGSAPPQ
+453 GYNGKQPPF
-464 DTWLIT
+464 DTWFIT
-470 PALDIKNARSKTLSF
+470 PALDIQNAAGKGFSFTSETRSYGSTKT
-485 DVNVNPYKA
+485 V
-494 TADKFEVY
+494 FEVY
-502 VLDLADPNEATV
+502 LLNSLDPATATV
-514 KVKLNPKLPSPP
+514 KQKLNPILAKAPNSTG
-526 ASTWSEWTTVED
+526 TWSAWTSSGEL
-538 IDLSAWEDGI
+538 DLSEWADGV
-548 YYIAFHYYVEG
+548 YYIAFHYFADTDSEYD
-559 NSSNSYM
+559 
-566 TWRIDNV
+566 TWAIDNV
-573 TFGLGDVIPSTRA
+573 KFGFKLAPNTRA
-586 DFESMGAPQGSKY
+586 DFETMGTPQGSSYKSY
-599 DTFTSAKGWT
+599 TSTKGWE

-616 QGGAADAPPVYQFIG
+616 QGGSSDAPPTYQFIG
-631 HMTGSE
+631 FMTGSD
-637 TRYAMAPTLN
+637 TNYAMAPTLN
-647 GKTST
+647 GKTSA

-667 LTFSYG
+667 LTFKYG

-687 KQNGNVVKTWEVNR
+687 KQNGSVVKTWEVNR
-701 SDIVTKTPYTFSEDC
+701 SDIVTKTAYTFSEDC

-723 IEITNLCPSNSTS
+723 IEITNLCPSNSNS

>member
-42 IADFKAKHWQDD
+42 IAEFKAKHWQDD

-60 IKEDEVIHG
+60 IKDDEVIHG

-133 YWYAAQGVWESNRM
+133 YWYSAQGVWESNRM
-147 PMELWDEMAE
+147 PMEMWDAMAE

-164 SKVDTTEI
+164 SKVDTTVI
-172 ELSEIKGSDKGTLL
+172 ELSEIKGSDKATLL

-207 SNADNSTDR
+207 SAAENSTDR

-221 SGNSIMVSNSNYA
+221 AGNTIMVSNSNYA
-234 SFRADTLPEGT
+234 SFRANLLPEGT
-245 VDVVGE
+245 VDIVGQ

-264 RDVTDVITNTT
+264 RDENDVILNTS
-275 PGTAGNPYN
+275 PGMSGNPYT
-284 VADAIQAQNHGAK
+284 VAEAIAAQNSGAK
-297 GWVIGYV
+297 GWVGGYI

-312 TNVSSNADIEWKSPT
+312 TNVSSNADVEWKAPT

-333 VLADDPECKD
+333 VIADDPECKD
-343 YTKCVIVP
+343 YTKCIFIA
-351 LPQGSP
+351 LPQGTP
-357 FRELANLRTHSKLYK
+357 FREQANLKNNPVYYK
-372 KVIKV
+372 KYLKA
-377 KGSLASYMGAAGVN
+377 KGVLASYMGVAGI
-391 VKTGSRDEFILPLL
+391 TGNSGATDEFVLPFPRPVSELN
-405 PPETGVTQLKE
+405 E
-416 TFDKEIPA
+416 TFDNALPTNWTE
-424 DWSVVTLSGDKPWFW
+424 VVVSGDKKW
-439 YSYPSSNPTDFFVQ
+439 YKADFNGDGYAAMT
-453 VSGYNGSAPPQ
+453 GYNGKQPPF
-464 DTWLIT
+464 DTWFIT
-470 PALDIKNARSKTLSF
+470 PALDIQNAAGKGFSFTSETRSYGSTKT
-485 DVNVNPYKA
+485 V
-494 TADKFEVY
+494 FEVY
-502 VLDLADPNEATV
+502 LLNSLDPATATF
-514 KVKLNPKLPSPP
+514 KQKLNPILAKAPN
-526 ASTWSEWTTVED
+526 STGSWSAWTSSGELDLSEW
-538 IDLSAWEDGI
+538 ADGV
-548 YYIAFHYYVEG
+548 YYIAFHYFADTDSEYD
-559 NSSNSYM
+559 
-566 TWRIDNV
+566 TWAIDNV
-573 TFGLGDVIPSTRA
+573 KFGFKLAPNTRA
-586 DFESMGAPQGSKY
+586 DFETMGTPQGSSYKSY
-599 DTFTSAKGWT
+599 TSTKGWE

-616 QGGAADAPPVYQFIG
+616 QGGSSDAPPTYQFIG
-631 HMTGSE
+631 FMTGSD
-637 TRYAMAPTLN
+637 TNYAMAPTLN
-647 GKTST
+647 GKTSA

-667 LTFSYG
+667 LTFKYG

-687 KQNGNVVKTWEVNR
+687 KQNGSVVKTWEVNR
-701 SDIVTKTPYTFSEDC
+701 SDIVTKTAYTFSENC

-723 IEITNLCPSNSTS
+723 IEITNLCPSNSNS

>member
-42 IADFKAKHWQDD
+42 IAEFKAKHWQDD

-60 IKEDEVIHG
+60 IKDDEVIHG

-133 YWYAAQGVWESNRM
+133 YWYSAQGVWESNRM
-147 PMELWDEMAE
+147 PMEMWDAMAE

-164 SKVDTTEI
+164 SKVDTTVI
-172 ELSEIKGSDKGTLL
+172 ELSEIKGSDKATLL

-207 SNADNSTDR
+207 SAAENSTDR

-221 SGNSIMVSNSNYA
+221 AGNTIMVSNSNYA
-234 SFRADTLPEGT
+234 SFRANLLPEST
-245 VDVVGE
+245 VDIVGQ

-264 RDVTDVITNTT
+264 RDENDVILNTS
-275 PGTAGNPYN
+275 PGMSGNPYT
-284 VADAIQAQNHGAK
+284 VAEAIAAQNSGAK
-297 GWVIGYV
+297 GWVGGYI

-312 TNVSSNADIEWKSPT
+312 TNVSSNADVEWKAPT

-333 VLADDPECKD
+333 VIADDPECKD
-343 YTKCVIVP
+343 YTKCIFIA
-351 LPQGSP
+351 LPQGTP
-357 FRELANLRTHSKLYK
+357 FREQANLKNNPVYYK
-372 KVIKV
+372 KYLKA
-377 KGSLASYMGAAGVN
+377 KGVLASYMGVAGI
-391 VKTGSRDEFILPLL
+391 TGNSGATDEFVLPFPRPVSELN
-405 PPETGVTQLKE
+405 E
-416 TFDKEIPA
+416 TFDNALPTNWTE
-424 DWSVVTLSGDKPWFW
+424 VVISGDKKW
-439 YSYPSSNPTDFFVQ
+439 YKADFNGDGYAAMT
-453 VSGYNGSAPPQ
+453 GYNGKQPPF
-464 DTWLIT
+464 DTWFIT
-470 PALDIKNARSKTLSF
+470 PALDIQNAAGKGFSFTSETRSYGSTKT
-485 DVNVNPYKA
+485 V
-494 TADKFEVY
+494 FEVY
-502 VLDLADPNEATV
+502 LLNSLDPATATV
-514 KVKLNPKLPSPP
+514 KQKLNPILAKAPNSTG
-526 ASTWSEWTTVED
+526 TWSAWTSSGEL
-538 IDLSAWEDGI
+538 DLSEWADGV
-548 YYIAFHYYVEG
+548 YYIAFHYFADTDSEYD
-559 NSSNSYM
+559 
-566 TWRIDNV
+566 TWAIDNV
-573 TFGLGDVIPSTRA
+573 KFGFKLAPNTRA
-586 DFESMGAPQGSKY
+586 DFETMGTPQGSSYKSY
-599 DTFTSAKGWT
+599 TSTKGWE

-616 QGGAADAPPVYQFIG
+616 QGGSSDAPPTYQFIG
-631 HMTGSE
+631 FMTGSD
-637 TRYAMAPTLN
+637 TNYAMAPTLN
-647 GKTST
+647 GKTSA

-667 LTFSYG
+667 LTFKYG

-687 KQNGNVVKTWEVNR
+687 KQNGSVVKTWEVNR
-701 SDIVTKTPYTFSEDC
+701 SDIVTKTAYTFSENC

-723 IEITNLCPSNSTS
+723 IEITNLCPSNSNS

>member
-37 TPNMT
+37 TPNIT

-147 PMELWDEMAE
+147 PMEMWDAMTE

-164 SKVDTTEI
+164 SKVDTTVI
-172 ELSEIKGSDKGTLL
+172 ELSEIKGSDRATLL

-207 SNADNSTDR
+207 SDPDNSTDR

-221 SGNSIMVSNSNYA
+221 AGNTIVVSNSNYA
-234 SFRADTLPEGT
+234 SFRANLLPEST
-245 VDVVGE
+245 VDIVGQ

-264 RDVTDVITNTT
+264 RDENDVILNTS
-275 PGTAGNPYN
+275 PGLFGNPYS
-284 VADAIQAQNHGAK
+284 VAEAIAAQNSGAK
-297 GWVIGYV
+297 GWVGGYI

-312 TNVSSNADIEWKSPT
+312 TSVSSNGDVEWKAPT

-333 VLADDPECKD
+333 VIADDPECKD
-343 YTKCVIVP
+343 YTKCIFIA
-351 LPQGSP
+351 LPQGTP
-357 FRELANLRTHSKLYK
+357 FREQANLKENPVYYK
-372 KVIKV
+372 KFLKA
-377 KGSLASYMGAAGVN
+377 KGTLATFMGVAGITGN
-391 VKTGSRDEFILPLL
+391 TGSTDEFVLPFPRPVSELN
-405 PPETGVTQLKE
+405 E
-416 TFDKEIPA
+416 TFDNALPTNWTE
-424 DWSVVTLSGDKPWFW
+424 VVVSGDKKW
-439 YSYPSSNPTDFFVQ
+439 YKADFNGDGYAAMT
-453 VSGYNGSAPPQ
+453 GYNGKQPPF
-464 DTWLIT
+464 DTWFIT
-470 PALDIKNARSKTLSF
+470 PALDIENAAGKGFSFTSETRSYGSTKT
-485 DVNVNPYKA
+485 V
-494 TADKFEVY
+494 FEVY
-502 VLDLADPNEATV
+502 LLNSLDPATATF
-514 KVKLNPKLPSPP
+514 KQKLNPILAKAPNSTG
-526 ASTWSEWTTVED
+526 TWSAWTSSGEL
-538 IDLSAWEDGI
+538 DLSEWADGI
-548 YYIAFHYYVEG
+548 YYIAFRYYADTDSE
-559 NSSNSYM
+559 YD
-566 TWRIDNV
+566 TWAIDNV
-573 TFGLGDVIPSTRA
+573 RFGFKLAPNTRA
-586 DFESMGAPQGSKY
+586 DFETMGTPQGSSY
-599 DTFTSAKGWT
+599 STYTSTKGWV
-609 ATNSLLF
+609 ATNCLLF
-616 QGGAADAPPVYQFIG
+616 QGGPSDAPPVYQFIG
-631 HMTGSE
+631 YMTGSD
-637 TRYAMAPTLN
+637 TNYAMAPSLN
-647 GKTST
+647 GKTT
-652 VGTLVSPTLKGGMKK
+652 AVGTIVSPTLKNGMKK
-667 LTFSYG
+667 LTFNYG
-673 AAFSDKNLAFRVDV
+673 AAFSDKTLAFRVDV
-687 KQNGNVVKTWEVNR
+687 KQNGSVVKTWEVN
-701 SDIVTKTPYTFSEDC
+701 KTDVVQKTVYTFEENCD
-716 NVNGDFT
+716 VKGDFV

>member
-60 IKEDEVIHG
+60 IKDDEVIHG

-133 YWYAAQGVWESNRM
+133 YWYSAQGVWESNRM
-147 PMELWDEMAE
+147 PMEMWDAMAE

-164 SKVDTTEI
+164 SKVDTTVI
-172 ELSEIKGSDKGTLL
+172 ELSEIKGSDKATLL

-207 SNADNSTDR
+207 SAAENSTDR

-221 SGNSIMVSNSNYA
+221 AGNTIMVSNSNYA
-234 SFRADTLPEGT
+234 SFRANLLPEST
-245 VDVVGE
+245 VDIVGQ

-264 RDVTDVITNTT
+264 RDENDVILNTS
-275 PGTAGNPYN
+275 PGMSGNPYT
-284 VADAIQAQNHGAK
+284 VAEAIAAQNSGAK
-297 GWVIGYV
+297 GWVGGYI

-312 TNVSSNADIEWKSPT
+312 TNVSSNADVEWKAPT

-333 VLADDPECKD
+333 VIADDPECKD
-343 YTKCVIVP
+343 YTKCIFIA
-351 LPQGSP
+351 LPQGTP
-357 FRELANLRTHSKLYK
+357 FREQANLKNNPVYYK
-372 KVIKV
+372 KYLKA
-377 KGSLASYMGAAGVN
+377 KGVLASYMGVAGI
-391 VKTGSRDEFILPLL
+391 TGNSGATDEFVLPFPRPVSELN
-405 PPETGVTQLKE
+405 E
-416 TFDKEIPA
+416 TFDNALPTNWTE
-424 DWSVVTLSGDKPWFW
+424 VVISGDKKW
-439 YSYPSSNPTDFFVQ
+439 YKADFNGDGYAAMT
-453 VSGYNGSAPPQ
+453 GYNGKQPPF
-464 DTWLIT
+464 DTWFIT
-470 PALDIKNARSKTLSF
+470 PALDIQNAAGKGFSFTSETRSYGSTKT
-485 DVNVNPYKA
+485 V
-494 TADKFEVY
+494 FEVY
-502 VLDLADPNEATV
+502 LLNSLDPATATF
-514 KVKLNPKLPSPP
+514 KQKLNPILAKAPNSTG
-526 ASTWSEWTTVED
+526 TWSAWTSSGEL
-538 IDLSAWEDGI
+538 DLSEWADGV
-548 YYIAFHYYVEG
+548 YYIAFHYFADTDSEYD
-559 NSSNSYM
+559 
-566 TWRIDNV
+566 TWAIDNV
-573 TFGLGDVIPSTRA
+573 KFGFKLAPNTRA
-586 DFESMGAPQGSKY
+586 DFETMGTPQGSSYKSY
-599 DTFTSAKGWT
+599 TSTKGWE

-616 QGGAADAPPVYQFIG
+616 QGGSSDAPPTYQFIG
-631 HMTGSE
+631 FMTGSD
-637 TRYAMAPTLN
+637 TNYAMAPTLN
-647 GKTST
+647 GKTSA
-652 VGTLVSPTLKGGMKK
+652 VGTLVSPKLKGGMKK
-667 LTFSYG
+667 LTFKYG

-687 KQNGNVVKTWEVNR
+687 KQNGSVVKTWEVNR
-701 SDIVTKTPYTFSEDC
+701 SDIVTKTAYTFSEDC

-723 IEITNLCPSNSTS
+723 IEITNLCPSNSNS

>member
-42 IADFKAKHWQDD
+42 IAEFKAKHWQDD

-60 IKEDEVIHG
+60 IKDDEVIHG

-147 PMELWDEMAE
+147 PMEMWDAMAE

-164 SKVDTTEI
+164 SKVDTTVI
-172 ELSEIKGSDKGTLL
+172 ELSEIKGSDKATLL

-207 SNADNSTDR
+207 SAAENSTDR

-221 SGNSIMVSNSNYA
+221 AGNTIMVSNSNYA
-234 SFRADTLPEGT
+234 SFRANLLPEST
-245 VDVVGE
+245 VDIVGQ

-264 RDVTDVITNTT
+264 RDENDVILNTS
-275 PGTAGNPYN
+275 PGMSGNPYT
-284 VADAIQAQNHGAK
+284 VAEAIAAQNSGAK
-297 GWVIGYV
+297 GWVGGYI

-312 TNVSSNADIEWKSPT
+312 TNVSSNADVEWKAPT

-333 VLADDPECKD
+333 VIADDPECKD
-343 YTKCVIVP
+343 YTKCIFIA
-351 LPQGSP
+351 LPQGTP
-357 FRELANLRTHSKLYK
+357 FREQANLKNNPVYYK
-372 KVIKV
+372 KYLKA
-377 KGSLASYMGAAGVN
+377 KGVLASYMGVAGI
-391 VKTGSRDEFILPLL
+391 TGNSGATDEFVLPFPRPVSELN
-405 PPETGVTQLKE
+405 E
-416 TFDKEIPA
+416 TFDNALPTNWTE
-424 DWSVVTLSGDKPWFW
+424 VVISGDKKW
-439 YSYPSSNPTDFFVQ
+439 YKADFNGDGYAAMT
-453 VSGYNGSAPPQ
+453 GYNGKQPPF
-464 DTWLIT
+464 DTWFIT
-470 PALDIKNARSKTLSF
+470 PALDIQNAAGKGFSFTSETRSYGSTKT
-485 DVNVNPYKA
+485 V
-494 TADKFEVY
+494 FEVY
-502 VLDLADPNEATV
+502 LLNSLDPATATV
-514 KVKLNPKLPSPP
+514 KQKLNPILAKAPN
-526 ASTWSEWTTVED
+526 STGSWSSWTSSGELDLSEW
-538 IDLSAWEDGI
+538 ADGI
-548 YYIAFHYYVEG
+548 YYIAFHYFADTDSEYD
-559 NSSNSYM
+559 
-566 TWRIDNV
+566 TWAIDNV
-573 TFGLGDVIPSTRA
+573 KFGFKLAPNTRA
-586 DFESMGAPQGSKY
+586 DFETMGTPQGSSYKSY
-599 DTFTSAKGWT
+599 TSTKGWE

-616 QGGAADAPPVYQFIG
+616 QGGSSDAPPTYQFIG
-631 HMTGSE
+631 FMTGSD
-637 TRYAMAPTLN
+637 TNYAMAPTLN
-647 GKTST
+647 GKTSA

-667 LTFSYG
+667 LTFKYG

-687 KQNGNVVKTWEVNR
+687 KQNGSVVKTWEVNR
-701 SDIVTKTPYTFSEDC
+701 SDIVTKTAYTFSEDC

-723 IEITNLCPSNSTS
+723 IEITNLCPSNSNS

>member
-42 IADFKAKHWQDD
+42 IAEFKAKHWQDD

-60 IKEDEVIHG
+60 IKDDEVIHG

-133 YWYAAQGVWESNRM
+133 YWYSAQGVWESNRM
-147 PMELWDEMAE
+147 PMEMWDAMAE

-164 SKVDTTEI
+164 SKVDTTVI
-172 ELSEIKGSDKGTLL
+172 ELSEIKGSDKATLL

-207 SNADNSTDR
+207 SAAENSTDR

-221 SGNSIMVSNSNYA
+221 AGNTIMVSNSNYA
-234 SFRADTLPEGT
+234 SFRANLLPEST
-245 VDVVGE
+245 VDIVGQ

-264 RDVTDVITNTT
+264 RDENDVILNTS
-275 PGTAGNPYN
+275 PGMSGNPYT
-284 VADAIQAQNHGAK
+284 VAEAIAAQNSGAK
-297 GWVIGYV
+297 GWVGGYI

-312 TNVSSNADIEWKSPT
+312 TNVSSNADVEWKAPT

-333 VLADDPECKD
+333 VIADDPECKD
-343 YTKCVIVP
+343 YTKCIFIA
-351 LPQGSP
+351 LPQGTP
-357 FRELANLRTHSKLYK
+357 FREQANLKNNPVYYK
-372 KVIKV
+372 KYLKA
-377 KGSLASYMGAAGVN
+377 KGVLASYMGVAGI
-391 VKTGSRDEFILPLL
+391 TGNSGATDEFVLPFPRPVSELN
-405 PPETGVTQLKE
+405 E
-416 TFDKEIPA
+416 TFDNALPTNWTE
-424 DWSVVTLSGDKPWFW
+424 VVISGDKKW
-439 YSYPSSNPTDFFVQ
+439 YKADFNGDGYAAMT
-453 VSGYNGSAPPQ
+453 GYNGKQPPF
-464 DTWLIT
+464 DTWFIT
-470 PALDIKNARSKTLSF
+470 PALDIQNAAGKGFSFTSETRSYGSTKT
-485 DVNVNPYKA
+485 V
-494 TADKFEVY
+494 FEVY
-502 VLDLADPNEATV
+502 LLNSLDPATATF
-514 KVKLNPKLPSPP
+514 KQKLNPILAKAPNSTG
-526 ASTWSEWTTVED
+526 TWSAWTSSGEL
-538 IDLSAWEDGI
+538 DLSEWADGV
-548 YYIAFHYYVEG
+548 YYIAFHYFADTDSEYD
-559 NSSNSYM
+559 
-566 TWRIDNV
+566 TWAIDNV
-573 TFGLGDVIPSTRA
+573 KFGFKLAPNTRA
-586 DFESMGAPQGSKY
+586 DFETMGTPQGSSYKSY
-599 DTFTSAKGWT
+599 TSTKGWE

-616 QGGAADAPPVYQFIG
+616 QGGSSDAPPTYQFIG
-631 HMTGSE
+631 FMTGSD
-637 TRYAMAPTLN
+637 TNYAMAPTLN
-647 GKTST
+647 GKTSA

-667 LTFSYG
+667 LTFKYG

-687 KQNGNVVKTWEVNR
+687 KQNGSVVKTWEVNR
-701 SDIVTKTPYTFSEDC
+701 SDIVTKTAYTFSENC

-723 IEITNLCPSNSTS
+723 IEITNLCPSNSNS

>member
-42 IADFKAKHWQDD
+42 IAEFKAKHWQDD

-60 IKEDEVIHG
+60 IKDDEVIHG

-147 PMELWDEMAE
+147 PMEMWDAMAE

-164 SKVDTTEI
+164 SKVDTTVI
-172 ELSEIKGSDKGTLL
+172 ELSEIKGSDKATLL

-207 SNADNSTDR
+207 SAAENSTDR

-221 SGNSIMVSNSNYA
+221 AGNTIVVSNSNYA
-234 SFRADTLPEGT
+234 SFRANLLPEST
-245 VDVVGE
+245 VDIVGQ

-264 RDVTDVITNTT
+264 RDENDVILNTS
-275 PGTAGNPYN
+275 PGMSGNPYT
-284 VADAIQAQNHGAK
+284 VAEAIAAQNSGAK
-297 GWVIGYV
+297 GWVGGYI

-312 TNVSSNADIEWKSPT
+312 TNVSSNADVEWKAPT

-333 VLADDPECKD
+333 VIADDPECKD
-343 YTKCVIVP
+343 YTKCIFIA
-351 LPQGSP
+351 LPQGTP
-357 FRELANLRTHSKLYK
+357 FREQANLKNNPVYYK
-372 KVIKV
+372 KYLKA
-377 KGSLASYMGAAGVN
+377 KGVLASYMGVAGI
-391 VKTGSRDEFILPLL
+391 TGNSGATDEFVLPFPRPVSELN
-405 PPETGVTQLKE
+405 E
-416 TFDKEIPA
+416 TFDNALPTNWTE
-424 DWSVVTLSGDKPWFW
+424 VVISGDKKW
-439 YSYPSSNPTDFFVQ
+439 YKADFNGDGYAAMT
-453 VSGYNGSAPPQ
+453 GYNGKQPPF
-464 DTWLIT
+464 DTWFIT
-470 PALDIKNARSKTLSF
+470 PALDIQNAAGKGFSFTSETRSYGSTKT
-485 DVNVNPYKA
+485 V
-494 TADKFEVY
+494 FEVY
-502 VLDLADPNEATV
+502 LLNSLDPATATF
-514 KVKLNPKLPSPP
+514 KQKLNPILAKAPNSTG
-526 ASTWSEWTTVED
+526 TWSAWTSSGEL
-538 IDLSAWEDGI
+538 DLSEWADGV
-548 YYIAFHYYVEG
+548 YYIAFHYFADTDSEYD
-559 NSSNSYM
+559 
-566 TWRIDNV
+566 TWAIDNV
-573 TFGLGDVIPSTRA
+573 KFGFKLAPNTRA
-586 DFESMGAPQGSKY
+586 DFETMGTPQGSAYKSY
-599 DTFTSAKGWT
+599 TSTKGWE

-616 QGGAADAPPVYQFIG
+616 QGGPSDAPPTYQFIG
-631 HMTGSE
+631 FMTGSD
-637 TRYAMAPTLN
+637 TNYAMAPTLN
-647 GKTST
+647 GKTSA

-667 LTFSYG
+667 LTFKYG

-687 KQNGNVVKTWEVNR
+687 KQNGSVVKTWEVNR
-701 SDIVTKTPYTFSEDC
+701 SDIVTKTAYTFSEDC

-723 IEITNLCPSNSTS
+723 IEITNLCPSNSNS

>member
-42 IADFKAKHWQDD
+42 IAEFKAKHWQDD

-60 IKEDEVIHG
+60 IKDDEVIHG

-133 YWYAAQGVWESNRM
+133 YWYSAQGVWESNRM
-147 PMELWDEMAE
+147 PMEMWDAMAE

-164 SKVDTTEI
+164 SKVDTTVI
-172 ELSEIKGSDKGTLL
+172 ELSEIKGSDKATLL

-207 SNADNSTDR
+207 SAAENSTDR

-221 SGNSIMVSNSNYA
+221 AGNTIVVSNSNYA
-234 SFRADTLPEGT
+234 SFRANLLPEST
-245 VDVVGE
+245 VDIVGQ

-264 RDVTDVITNTT
+264 RDENDVILNTS
-275 PGTAGNPYN
+275 PGMYGNPYT
-284 VADAIQAQNHGAK
+284 VAEAIAAQNSGAK
-297 GWVIGYV
+297 GWVGGYI

-312 TNVSSNADIEWKSPT
+312 TNVSSNADVEWKAPT

-333 VLADDPECKD
+333 VIADDPECKD
-343 YTKCVIVP
+343 YTKCIFIA
-351 LPQGSP
+351 LPQGTP
-357 FRELANLRTHSKLYK
+357 FREQANLKNNPVYYK
-372 KVIKV
+372 KYLKA
-377 KGSLASYMGAAGVN
+377 KGTLASYMGVAGI
-391 VKTGSRDEFILPLL
+391 TGNSGSTDEFVLPFPRPVSELN
-405 PPETGVTQLKE
+405 E
-416 TFDKEIPA
+416 TFDNALPTNWTE
-424 DWSVVTLSGDKPWFW
+424 VVVSGDKKW
-439 YSYPSSNPTDFFVQ
+439 YKADFNGDGYAAMT
-453 VSGYNGSAPPQ
+453 GYNGKQPPF
-464 DTWLIT
+464 DTWFIT
-470 PALDIKNARSKTLSF
+470 PALDIQNAAGKGFSFTSETRSYGSTKT
-485 DVNVNPYKA
+485 V
-494 TADKFEVY
+494 FEVY
-502 VLDLADPNEATV
+502 LLNSLDPATATV
-514 KVKLNPKLPSPP
+514 KQKLNPILAKAPNSTG
-526 ASTWSEWTTVED
+526 TWSAWTSSGEL
-538 IDLSAWEDGI
+538 DLSEWADGV
-548 YYIAFHYYVEG
+548 YYIAFHYFADTDSEYD
-559 NSSNSYM
+559 
-566 TWRIDNV
+566 TWAIDNV
-573 TFGLGDVIPSTRA
+573 KFGFKLAPNTRA
-586 DFESMGAPQGSKY
+586 DFETMGTPQGSSYKSY
-599 DTFTSAKGWT
+599 TSTKGWE
-609 ATNSLLF
+609 ATNCLLF
-616 QGGAADAPPVYQFIG
+616 QGGSSDAPPTYQFIG
-631 HMTGSE
+631 FMTGSD
-637 TRYAMAPTLN
+637 TNYAMAPTLN
-647 GKTST
+647 GKTSA

-667 LTFSYG
+667 LTFKYG

-687 KQNGNVVKTWEVNR
+687 KQNGSVVKTWEVNR
-701 SDIVTKTPYTFSEDC
+701 SDIVTKTAYTFSEDC

-723 IEITNLCPSNSTS
+723 IEITNLCPSNSNS

>member
-42 IADFKAKHWQDD
+42 IAEFKAKHWQDD

-60 IKEDEVIHG
+60 IKDDEVIHG

-133 YWYAAQGVWESNRM
+133 YWYSAQGVWESNRM
-147 PMELWDEMAE
+147 PMEMWDAMAE

-164 SKVDTTEI
+164 SKVDTTVI
-172 ELSEIKGSDKGTLL
+172 ELSEIKGSDKATLL

-207 SNADNSTDR
+207 SAAENSTDR

-221 SGNSIMVSNSNYA
+221 AGNTIMVSNSNYA
-234 SFRADTLPEGT
+234 SFRANLLPEST
-245 VDVVGE
+245 VDIVGQ

-264 RDVTDVITNTT
+264 RDENDVILNTS
-275 PGTAGNPYN
+275 PGMSGNPYT
-284 VADAIQAQNHGAK
+284 VAEAIAAQNSGAK
-297 GWVIGYV
+297 GWVGGYI

-312 TNVSSNADIEWKSPT
+312 TNVSSNADVEWKAPT

-333 VLADDPECKD
+333 VIADDPECKD
-343 YTKCVIVP
+343 YTKCIFIA
-351 LPQGSP
+351 LPQGTP
-357 FRELANLRTHSKLYK
+357 FREQANLKNNPVYYK
-372 KVIKV
+372 KYLKA
-377 KGSLASYMGAAGVN
+377 KGVLASYMGVAGI
-391 VKTGSRDEFILPLL
+391 TGNSGATDEFVLPFPRPVSELN
-405 PPETGVTQLKE
+405 E
-416 TFDKEIPA
+416 TFDNALPTNWTE
-424 DWSVVTLSGDKPWFW
+424 VVISGDKKW
-439 YSYPSSNPTDFFVQ
+439 YKADFNGDGYAAMT
-453 VSGYNGSAPPQ
+453 GYNGKQPPF
-464 DTWLIT
+464 DTWFIT
-470 PALDIKNARSKTLSF
+470 PALDIQNAAGKGFSFTSETRSYGSTKT
-485 DVNVNPYKA
+485 V
-494 TADKFEVY
+494 FEVY
-502 VLDLADPNEATV
+502 LLNSLDPATATV
-514 KVKLNPKLPSPP
+514 KQKLNPILAKAPN
-526 ASTWSEWTTVED
+526 STGSWSSWTSSGELDLSEW
-538 IDLSAWEDGI
+538 ADGV
-548 YYIAFHYYVEG
+548 YYIAFHYFADTDSEYD
-559 NSSNSYM
+559 
-566 TWRIDNV
+566 TWAIDNV
-573 TFGLGDVIPSTRA
+573 KFGFKLAPNTRA
-586 DFESMGAPQGSKY
+586 DFETMGTPQGSAYKSY
-599 DTFTSAKGWT
+599 TSTKGWE

-616 QGGAADAPPVYQFIG
+616 QGGPSDAPPTYQFIG
-631 HMTGSE
+631 FMTGSD
-637 TRYAMAPTLN
+637 TNYAMAPTLN
-647 GKTST
+647 GKTSA

-667 LTFSYG
+667 LTFKYG

-687 KQNGNVVKTWEVNR
+687 KQNGSVVKTWEVNR
-701 SDIVTKTPYTFSEDC
+701 SDIVTKTAYTFSEDC

-723 IEITNLCPSNSTS
+723 IEITNLCPSNSNS

>member
-42 IADFKAKHWQDD
+42 IAEFKAKHWQDD

-60 IKEDEVIHG
+60 IKDDEVIHG

-133 YWYAAQGVWESNRM
+133 YWYSAQGVWESNRM
-147 PMELWDEMAE
+147 PMEMWDAMAE

-164 SKVDTTEI
+164 SKVDTTVI
-172 ELSEIKGSDKGTLL
+172 ELSEIKGSDKATLL

-207 SNADNSTDR
+207 SAAENSTDR

-221 SGNSIMVSNSNYA
+221 AGNTIMVSNSNYA
-234 SFRADTLPEGT
+234 SFRANLLPEST
-245 VDVVGE
+245 VDIVGQ

-264 RDVTDVITNTT
+264 RDENDVILNTS
-275 PGTAGNPYN
+275 PGMSGNPYT
-284 VADAIQAQNHGAK
+284 VAEAIAAQNSGAK
-297 GWVIGYV
+297 GWVGGYI

-312 TNVSSNADIEWKSPT
+312 TNVSSNADVEWKAPT

-333 VLADDPECKD
+333 VIADDPECKD
-343 YTKCVIVP
+343 YTKCIFIA
-351 LPQGSP
+351 LPQGTP
-357 FRELANLRTHSKLYK
+357 FREQANLKNNPVYYK
-372 KVIKV
+372 KYLKA
-377 KGSLASYMGAAGVN
+377 KGVLASYMGVAGI
-391 VKTGSRDEFILPLL
+391 TGNSGATDEFVLPFPRPVSELN
-405 PPETGVTQLKE
+405 E
-416 TFDKEIPA
+416 TFDNALPTNWTE
-424 DWSVVTLSGDKPWFW
+424 VVVSGDKKW
-439 YSYPSSNPTDFFVQ
+439 YKADFNGDGYAAMT
-453 VSGYNGSAPPQ
+453 GYNGKQPPF
-464 DTWLIT
+464 DTWFIT
-470 PALDIKNARSKTLSF
+470 PALDIQNAAGKGFSFTSETRSYGSTKT
-485 DVNVNPYKA
+485 V
-494 TADKFEVY
+494 FEVY
-502 VLDLADPNEATV
+502 LLNSLDPATATV
-514 KVKLNPKLPSPP
+514 KQKLNPILAKAPNSTG
-526 ASTWSEWTTVED
+526 TWSAWTSSGEL
-538 IDLSAWEDGI
+538 DLSEWADGV
-548 YYIAFHYYVEG
+548 YYIAFHYFADTDSEYD
-559 NSSNSYM
+559 
-566 TWRIDNV
+566 TWAIDNV
-573 TFGLGDVIPSTRA
+573 KFGFKLAPNTRA
-586 DFESMGAPQGSKY
+586 DFETMGTPQGSSYKSY
-599 DTFTSAKGWT
+599 TSTKGWE

-616 QGGAADAPPVYQFIG
+616 QGGSSDAPPTYQFIG
-631 HMTGSE
+631 FMTGSD
-637 TRYAMAPTLN
+637 TNYAMAPTLN
-647 GKTST
+647 GKTSA

-667 LTFSYG
+667 LTFKYG

-687 KQNGNVVKTWEVNR
+687 KQNGSVVKTWEVNR
-701 SDIVTKTPYTFSEDC
+701 SDIVTKTAYTFSEDC

-723 IEITNLCPSNSTS
+723 IEITNLCPSNSNS

>member
-42 IADFKAKHWQDD
+42 IAEFKAKHWQDD

-60 IKEDEVIHG
+60 IKDDEVIHG

-147 PMELWDEMAE
+147 PMEMWDAMAE

-164 SKVDTTEI
+164 SKVDTTII
-172 ELSEIKGSDKGTLL
+172 ELSEIKGSDKATLL

-207 SNADNSTDR
+207 SAAENSTDR

-221 SGNSIMVSNSNYA
+221 AGNTIVVSNSNYA
-234 SFRADTLPEGT
+234 SFRADILPEGT
-245 VDVVGE
+245 VDIVGQ

-264 RDVTDVITNTT
+264 RDANDVILNTS
-275 PGTAGNPYN
+275 PGMSGNPYT
-284 VADAIQAQNHGAK
+284 VAEAIAAQNSGAK
-297 GWVIGYV
+297 GWVGGYI

-312 TNVSSNADIEWKSPT
+312 TNVSSNADVEWKAPT

-333 VLADDPECKD
+333 VIADDPECKD
-343 YTKCVIVP
+343 YTKCIFIA
-351 LPQGSP
+351 LPQGTP
-357 FRELANLRTHSKLYK
+357 FREQANLKNNPVYYK
-372 KVIKV
+372 KYLKA
-377 KGSLASYMGAAGVN
+377 KGVLASYMGVAGI
-391 VKTGSRDEFILPLL
+391 TGNSGATDEFVLPFPRPVSELN
-405 PPETGVTQLKE
+405 E
-416 TFDKEIPA
+416 TFDNALPTNWTE
-424 DWSVVTLSGDKPWFW
+424 VVISGDKKW
-439 YSYPSSNPTDFFVQ
+439 YKADFNGDGYAAMT
-453 VSGYNGSAPPQ
+453 GYNGKQPPF
-464 DTWLIT
+464 DTWFIT
-470 PALDIKNARSKTLSF
+470 PALDIQNAAGKGFSFTSETRSYGSTKT
-485 DVNVNPYKA
+485 V
-494 TADKFEVY
+494 FEVY
-502 VLDLADPNEATV
+502 LLNSLDPATATV
-514 KVKLNPKLPSPP
+514 KQKLNPILAKAPN
-526 ASTWSEWTTVED
+526 STGSWSSWTSSGELDLSEW
-538 IDLSAWEDGI
+538 ADGI
-548 YYIAFHYYVEG
+548 YYIAFHYFADTDSEYD
-559 NSSNSYM
+559 
-566 TWRIDNV
+566 TWAIDNV
-573 TFGLGDVIPSTRA
+573 KFGFKLAPNTRA
-586 DFESMGAPQGSKY
+586 DFETMGTPQGSAYKSY
-599 DTFTSAKGWT
+599 TSTKGWE

-616 QGGAADAPPVYQFIG
+616 QGGPSDAPPTYQFIG
-631 HMTGSE
+631 FMTGSD
-637 TRYAMAPTLN
+637 TNYAMAPTLN
-647 GKTST
+647 GKTSA

-667 LTFSYG
+667 LTFKYG

-687 KQNGNVVKTWEVNR
+687 KQNGSVVKTWEVNR
-701 SDIVTKTPYTFSEDC
+701 GDIVTKTAYTFSEDC

-723 IEITNLCPSNSTS
+723 IEITNLCPSNSNS

>member
-42 IADFKAKHWQDD
+42 IAEFKAKHWQDD

-60 IKEDEVIHG
+60 IKDDEVIHG

-133 YWYAAQGVWESNRM
+133 YWYSAQGVWESNRM
-147 PMELWDEMAE
+147 PMEMWDAMAE

-164 SKVDTTEI
+164 SKVDTTVI
-172 ELSEIKGSDKGTLL
+172 ELSEIKGSDKATLL

-207 SNADNSTDR
+207 SAAENSTDR

-221 SGNSIMVSNSNYA
+221 AGNTIMVSNSNYA
-234 SFRADTLPEGT
+234 SFRANLLPEST
-245 VDVVGE
+245 VDIVGQ

-264 RDVTDVITNTT
+264 RDENDVILNTS
-275 PGTAGNPYN
+275 PGMFGNPYT
-284 VADAIQAQNHGAK
+284 VAEAIAAQNSGAK
-297 GWVIGYV
+297 GWVGGYI

-312 TNVSSNADIEWKSPT
+312 TNVSSNADVEWKAPT

-333 VLADDPECKD
+333 VIADDPECKD
-343 YTKCVIVP
+343 YTKCIFIA
-351 LPQGSP
+351 LPQGTP
-357 FRELANLRTHSKLYK
+357 FREQANLKNNPVYYK
-372 KVIKV
+372 KYLKA
-377 KGSLASYMGAAGVN
+377 KGVLASYMGVAGI
-391 VKTGSRDEFILPLL
+391 TGNSGATDEFVLPFPRPVSELN
-405 PPETGVTQLKE
+405 E
-416 TFDKEIPA
+416 TFDNALPTNWTE
-424 DWSVVTLSGDKPWFW
+424 VVISGDKKW
-439 YSYPSSNPTDFFVQ
+439 YKADFNGDGYAAMT
-453 VSGYNGSAPPQ
+453 GYNGKQPPF
-464 DTWLIT
+464 DTWFIT
-470 PALDIKNARSKTLSF
+470 PALDIQNAAGKGFSFTSETRSYGSTKT
-485 DVNVNPYKA
+485 V
-494 TADKFEVY
+494 FEVY
-502 VLDLADPNEATV
+502 LLNSLDPATATV
-514 KVKLNPKLPSPP
+514 KQKLNPILAKAPN
-526 ASTWSEWTTVED
+526 STGSWSSWTSSGELDLSEW
-538 IDLSAWEDGI
+538 ADGI
-548 YYIAFHYYVEG
+548 YYIAFHYFADTDSEYD
-559 NSSNSYM
+559 
-566 TWRIDNV
+566 TWAIDNV
-573 TFGLGDVIPSTRA
+573 KFGFKLAPNTRA
-586 DFESMGAPQGSKY
+586 DFETMGTPQGSAYKSY
-599 DTFTSAKGWT
+599 TSTKGWE

-616 QGGAADAPPVYQFIG
+616 QGGSSDAPPTYQFIG
-631 HMTGSE
+631 FMTGSD
-637 TRYAMAPTLN
+637 TNYAMAPTLN
-647 GKTST
+647 GKTSA

-667 LTFSYG
+667 LTFKYG

-687 KQNGNVVKTWEVNR
+687 KQNGSVVKTWEVNR
-701 SDIVTKTPYTFSEDC
+701 SDIVTKTAYTFSENC

-723 IEITNLCPSNSTS
+723 IEITNLCPSGSTS

>member
-42 IADFKAKHWQDD
+42 IAEFKAKHWQDD

-60 IKEDEVIHG
+60 IKDDEVIHG

-147 PMELWDEMAE
+147 PMEMWDAMAE

-164 SKVDTTEI
+164 SKVDTTVI
-172 ELSEIKGSDKGTLL
+172 ELSEIKGSDKATLL

-207 SNADNSTDR
+207 SAAENSTDR

-221 SGNSIMVSNSNYA
+221 AGNTIVVSNSNYA
-234 SFRADTLPEGT
+234 SFRANLLPEST
-245 VDVVGE
+245 VDIVGQ

-264 RDVTDVITNTT
+264 RDENDVILNTS
-275 PGTAGNPYN
+275 PGMVGNPYS
-284 VADAIQAQNHGAK
+284 VAEAIAAQNSGAK
-297 GWVIGYV
+297 GWVGGYI

-312 TNVSSNADIEWKSPT
+312 TNVSSNADVEWKAPT

-333 VLADDPECKD
+333 VIADDPECKD
-343 YTKCVIVP
+343 YTKCIFIA
-351 LPQGSP
+351 LPQGTP
-357 FRELANLRTHSKLYK
+357 FREQANLKNNPVYYK
-372 KVIKV
+372 KYLKA
-377 KGSLASYMGAAGVN
+377 KGTLATYMGVAGI
-391 VKTGSRDEFILPLL
+391 TGNSGATDEFVLPFPRPVSELN
-405 PPETGVTQLKE
+405 E
-416 TFDKEIPA
+416 TFDNALPTNWTE
-424 DWSVVTLSGDKPWFW
+424 VVISGDKKW
-439 YSYPSSNPTDFFVQ
+439 YKADFNGDGYAAMT
-453 VSGYNGSAPPQ
+453 GYNGKQPPF
-464 DTWLIT
+464 DTWFIT
-470 PALDIKNARSKTLSF
+470 PALDIQNAAGKGFSFTSETRSYGSTKT
-485 DVNVNPYKA
+485 V
-494 TADKFEVY
+494 FEVY
-502 VLDLADPNEATV
+502 LLNSLDPATATV
-514 KVKLNPKLPSPP
+514 KQKLNPILAKAPN
-526 ASTWSEWTTVED
+526 STGSWSSWTSSGELDLSEW
-538 IDLSAWEDGI
+538 ADGV
-548 YYIAFHYYVEG
+548 YYIAFHYFADTDSEYD
-559 NSSNSYM
+559 
-566 TWRIDNV
+566 TWAIDNV
-573 TFGLGDVIPSTRA
+573 KFGFKLAPNTRA
-586 DFESMGAPQGSKY
+586 DFETMGTPQGSAYKSY
-599 DTFTSAKGWT
+599 TSTKGWE

-616 QGGAADAPPVYQFIG
+616 QGGPSDAPPTYQFIG
-631 HMTGSE
+631 FMTGSD
-637 TRYAMAPTLN
+637 TNYAMAPTLN
-647 GKTST
+647 GKTSA

-667 LTFSYG
+667 LTFMYG

-687 KQNGNVVKTWEVNR
+687 KQNGSVVKTWEVNR

-723 IEITNLCPSNSTS
+723 IEITNLCPSNSNS

>member
-42 IADFKAKHWQDD
+42 IAEFKAKHWQDD

-60 IKEDEVIHG
+60 IKDDEVIHG

-133 YWYAAQGVWESNRM
+133 YWYSAQGVWESNRM
-147 PMELWDEMAE
+147 PMEMWDAMAE

-164 SKVDTTEI
+164 SKVDTTVI
-172 ELSEIKGSDKGTLL
+172 ELSEIKGSDKATLL

-207 SNADNSTDR
+207 SAAENSTDR

-221 SGNSIMVSNSNYA
+221 AGNTIMVSNSNYA
-234 SFRADTLPEGT
+234 SFRANLLPEST
-245 VDVVGE
+245 VDIVGQ

-264 RDVTDVITNTT
+264 RDENDVILNTS
-275 PGTAGNPYN
+275 PGMFGNPYT
-284 VADAIQAQNHGAK
+284 VAEAIAAQNSGAK
-297 GWVIGYV
+297 GWVGGYI

-312 TNVSSNADIEWKSPT
+312 TNVSSNADVEWKAPT

-333 VLADDPECKD
+333 VIADDPECKD
-343 YTKCVIVP
+343 YTKCIFIA
-351 LPQGSP
+351 LPQGTP
-357 FRELANLRTHSKLYK
+357 FREQANLKNNPVYYK
-372 KVIKV
+372 KYLKA
-377 KGSLASYMGAAGVN
+377 KGVLASYMGVAGI
-391 VKTGSRDEFILPLL
+391 TGNSGATDEFVLPFPRPVSELN
-405 PPETGVTQLKE
+405 E
-416 TFDKEIPA
+416 TFDNALPTNWTE
-424 DWSVVTLSGDKPWFW
+424 VVISGDKKW
-439 YSYPSSNPTDFFVQ
+439 YKADFNGDGYAAMT
-453 VSGYNGSAPPQ
+453 GYNGKQPPF
-464 DTWLIT
+464 DTWFIT
-470 PALDIKNARSKTLSF
+470 PALDIQNAAGKGFSFTSETRSYGSTKT
-485 DVNVNPYKA
+485 V
-494 TADKFEVY
+494 FEVY
-502 VLDLADPNEATV
+502 LLNSLDPATATF
-514 KVKLNPKLPSPP
+514 KQKLNPILAKAPNSTG
-526 ASTWSEWTTVED
+526 TWSAWTSSGEL
-538 IDLSAWEDGI
+538 DLSEWADGV
-548 YYIAFHYYVEG
+548 YYIAFHYFADTDSEYD
-559 NSSNSYM
+559 
-566 TWRIDNV
+566 TWAIDNV
-573 TFGLGDVIPSTRA
+573 KFGFKLAPNTRA
-586 DFESMGAPQGSKY
+586 DFETMGTPQGSSYKSY
-599 DTFTSAKGWT
+599 TSTKGWE

-616 QGGAADAPPVYQFIG
+616 QGGSSDAPPTYQFIG
-631 HMTGSE
+631 FMTGSD
-637 TRYAMAPTLN
+637 TNYAMAPTLN
-647 GKTST
+647 GKTSA
-652 VGTLVSPTLKGGMKK
+652 VGTLVSPKLKGGMKK
-667 LTFSYG
+667 LTFKYG

-687 KQNGNVVKTWEVNR
+687 KQNGSVVKTWEVNR
-701 SDIVTKTPYTFSEDC
+701 SDIVTKTAYTFSEDC

-723 IEITNLCPSNSTS
+723 IEITNLCPSNSNS

>member
-42 IADFKAKHWQDD
+42 IAEFKAKHWQDD

-60 IKEDEVIHG
+60 IKDDEVIHG

-133 YWYAAQGVWESNRM
+133 YWYSAQGVWESNRM
-147 PMELWDEMAE
+147 PMEMWDAMAE

-164 SKVDTTEI
+164 SKVDTTVI
-172 ELSEIKGSDKGTLL
+172 ELSEIKGSDKATLL

-207 SNADNSTDR
+207 SAAENSTDR

-221 SGNSIMVSNSNYA
+221 AGNTIMVSNSNYA
-234 SFRADTLPEGT
+234 SFRANLLPEGT
-245 VDVVGE
+245 VDIVGQ

-264 RDVTDVITNTT
+264 RDENDVILNTS
-275 PGTAGNPYN
+275 PGMSGNPYT
-284 VADAIQAQNHGAK
+284 VAEAIAAQNSGAK
-297 GWVIGYV
+297 GWVGGYI

-312 TNVSSNADIEWKSPT
+312 TNVSSNADVEWKAPT

-333 VLADDPECKD
+333 VIADDPECKD
-343 YTKCVIVP
+343 YTKCIFIA
-351 LPQGSP
+351 LPQGTP
-357 FRELANLRTHSKLYK
+357 FREQANLKNNPVYYK
-372 KVIKV
+372 KYLKA
-377 KGSLASYMGAAGVN
+377 KGVLASYMGVAGI
-391 VKTGSRDEFILPLL
+391 TGNSGATDEFVLPFPRPVSELN
-405 PPETGVTQLKE
+405 E
-416 TFDKEIPA
+416 TFDNALPTNWTE
-424 DWSVVTLSGDKPWFW
+424 VVISGDKKW
-439 YSYPSSNPTDFFVQ
+439 YKADFNGDGYAAMT
-453 VSGYNGSAPPQ
+453 GYNGKQPPF
-464 DTWLIT
+464 DTWFIT
-470 PALDIKNARSKTLSF
+470 PALDIQNAAGKGFSFTSETRSYGSTKT
-485 DVNVNPYKA
+485 V
-494 TADKFEVY
+494 FEVY
-502 VLDLADPNEATV
+502 LLNSLDPATATV
-514 KVKLNPKLPSPP
+514 KQKLNPILAKAPN
-526 ASTWSEWTTVED
+526 STGSWSSWTSSGELDLSEW
-538 IDLSAWEDGI
+538 ADGV
-548 YYIAFHYYVEG
+548 YYIAFHYFADTDSEYD
-559 NSSNSYM
+559 
-566 TWRIDNV
+566 TWAIDNV
-573 TFGLGDVIPSTRA
+573 KFGFKLAPNTRA
-586 DFESMGAPQGSKY
+586 DFETMGTPQGSSYKSY
-599 DTFTSAKGWT
+599 TSTKGWE

-616 QGGAADAPPVYQFIG
+616 QGGPSDAPPTYQFIG
-631 HMTGSE
+631 FMTGSD
-637 TRYAMAPTLN
+637 TNYAMAPTLN
-647 GKTST
+647 GKTSA

-667 LTFSYG
+667 LTFKYG

-687 KQNGNVVKTWEVNR
+687 KQNGSVVKTWEVNR
-701 SDIVTKTPYTFSEDC
+701 SDIVTKTAYTFSEDC

-723 IEITNLCPSNSTS
+723 IEITNLCPSNSNS

>member
-42 IADFKAKHWQDD
+42 IAEFKAKHWQDD

-60 IKEDEVIHG
+60 IKDDEVIHG

-133 YWYAAQGVWESNRM
+133 YWYSAQGVWESNRM
-147 PMELWDEMAE
+147 PMEMWDAMAE

-164 SKVDTTEI
+164 SKVDTTVI
-172 ELSEIKGSDKGTLL
+172 ELSEIKGSDKATLL

-207 SNADNSTDR
+207 SAAENSTDR

-221 SGNSIMVSNSNYA
+221 AGNTIMVSNSNYA
-234 SFRADTLPEGT
+234 SFRANLLPEST
-245 VDVVGE
+245 VDIVGQ

-264 RDVTDVITNTT
+264 RDENDVILNTS
-275 PGTAGNPYN
+275 PGMSGNPYT
-284 VADAIQAQNHGAK
+284 VAEAIAAQNSGAK
-297 GWVIGYV
+297 GWVGGYI

-312 TNVSSNADIEWKSPT
+312 TNVSSNADVEWKAPT

-333 VLADDPECKD
+333 VIADDPECKD
-343 YTKCVIVP
+343 YTKCIFIA
-351 LPQGSP
+351 LPQGTP
-357 FRELANLRTHSKLYK
+357 FREQANLKNNPVYYK
-372 KVIKV
+372 KYLKA
-377 KGSLASYMGAAGVN
+377 KGVLASYMGVAGI
-391 VKTGSRDEFILPLL
+391 TGNSGATDEFVLPFPRPVSELN
-405 PPETGVTQLKE
+405 E
-416 TFDKEIPA
+416 TFDNALPTNWTE
-424 DWSVVTLSGDKPWFW
+424 VVISGDKKW
-439 YSYPSSNPTDFFVQ
+439 YKADFNGDGYAAMT
-453 VSGYNGSAPPQ
+453 GYNGKQPPF
-464 DTWLIT
+464 DTWFIT
-470 PALDIKNARSKTLSF
+470 PALDIQNAAGKGFSFTSETRSYGSTKT
-485 DVNVNPYKA
+485 V
-494 TADKFEVY
+494 FEVY
-502 VLDLADPNEATV
+502 LLNSLDPATATF
-514 KVKLNPKLPSPP
+514 KQKLNPILAKAPNSTG
-526 ASTWSEWTTVED
+526 TWSAWTSSGEL
-538 IDLSAWEDGI
+538 DLSEWADGV
-548 YYIAFHYYVEG
+548 YYIAFHYFADTDSEYD
-559 NSSNSYM
+559 
-566 TWRIDNV
+566 TWAIDNV
-573 TFGLGDVIPSTRA
+573 KFGFKLAPNTRA
-586 DFESMGAPQGSKY
+586 DFETMGTPQGSSYKSY
-599 DTFTSAKGWT
+599 TSTKGWE

-616 QGGAADAPPVYQFIG
+616 QGGSSDAPPTYQFIG
-631 HMTGSE
+631 FMTGSD
-637 TRYAMAPTLN
+637 TNYAMAPTLN
-647 GKTST
+647 GKTSA

-667 LTFSYG
+667 LTFKYG

-687 KQNGNVVKTWEVNR
+687 KQNGSVVKTWEVNR
-701 SDIVTKTPYTFSEDC
+701 SDIVTKTAYTFSEDC

-723 IEITNLCPSNSTS
+723 IEITNLCPSNSNS

>member
-42 IADFKAKHWQDD
+42 IAEFKAKHWQDD

-60 IKEDEVIHG
+60 IKDDEVIHG

-147 PMELWDEMAE
+147 PMEMWDAMAE

-164 SKVDTTEI
+164 SKVDTTVI
-172 ELSEIKGSDKGTLL
+172 ELSEIKGSDKATLL

-207 SNADNSTDR
+207 SAAENSTDR

-221 SGNSIMVSNSNYA
+221 AGNTIVVSNSNYA
-234 SFRADTLPEGT
+234 SFRANLLPEST
-245 VDVVGE
+245 VDIVGQ

-264 RDVTDVITNTT
+264 RDENDVILNTS
-275 PGTAGNPYN
+275 PGMSGNPYT
-284 VADAIQAQNHGAK
+284 VAEAIAAQNSGAK
-297 GWVIGYV
+297 GWVGGYI

-312 TNVSSNADIEWKSPT
+312 TNVSSNADVEWKAPT

-333 VLADDPECKD
+333 VIADDPECKD
-343 YTKCVIVP
+343 YTKCIFIA
-351 LPQGSP
+351 LPQGTP
-357 FRELANLRTHSKLYK
+357 FREQANLKNNPVYYK
-372 KVIKV
+372 KYLKA
-377 KGSLASYMGAAGVN
+377 KGVLASYMGVAGI
-391 VKTGSRDEFILPLL
+391 TGNSGATDEFVLPFPRPVSELN
-405 PPETGVTQLKE
+405 E
-416 TFDKEIPA
+416 TFDNALPTNWTE
-424 DWSVVTLSGDKPWFW
+424 VVVSGDKKW
-439 YSYPSSNPTDFFVQ
+439 YKADFNGDGYAAMT
-453 VSGYNGSAPPQ
+453 GYNGKQPPF
-464 DTWLIT
+464 DTWFIT
-470 PALDIKNARSKTLSF
+470 PALDIQNAAGKGFSFTSETRSYGSTKT
-485 DVNVNPYKA
+485 V
-494 TADKFEVY
+494 FEVY
-502 VLDLADPNEATV
+502 LLNSLDPATATV
-514 KVKLNPKLPSPP
+514 KQKLNPILAKAPN
-526 ASTWSEWTTVED
+526 STGSWSSWTSSGELDLSEW
-538 IDLSAWEDGI
+538 ADGI
-548 YYIAFHYYVEG
+548 YYIAFHYFADTDSEYD
-559 NSSNSYM
+559 
-566 TWRIDNV
+566 TWAIDNV
-573 TFGLGDVIPSTRA
+573 KFGFKLAPNTRA
-586 DFESMGAPQGSKY
+586 DFETMGTPQGSAYKSY
-599 DTFTSAKGWT
+599 TSTKGWE

-616 QGGAADAPPVYQFIG
+616 QGGPSDAPPTYQFIG
-631 HMTGSE
+631 FMTGSD
-637 TRYAMAPTLN
+637 TNYAMAPTLN
-647 GKTST
+647 GKTSA

-667 LTFSYG
+667 LTFMYG

-687 KQNGNVVKTWEVNR
+687 KQNGSVVKTWEVNR
-701 SDIVTKTPYTFSEDC
+701 SDIVTKTAYTFSEDC

-723 IEITNLCPSNSTS
+723 IEITNLCPSNSNS

>member
-42 IADFKAKHWQDD
+42 IAEFKAKHWQDD

-60 IKEDEVIHG
+60 IKDDEVIHG

-147 PMELWDEMAE
+147 PMEMWDAMAE

-164 SKVDTTEI
+164 SKVDTTVI
-172 ELSEIKGSDKGTLL
+172 ELSEIKGSDKATLL

-207 SNADNSTDR
+207 SAAENSTDR

-221 SGNSIMVSNSNYA
+221 AGNTIVVSNSNYA
-234 SFRADTLPEGT
+234 SFRANLLPEST
-245 VDVVGE
+245 VDIVGQ

-264 RDVTDVITNTT
+264 RDENDVILNTS
-275 PGTAGNPYN
+275 PGMSGNPYT
-284 VADAIQAQNHGAK
+284 VAEAIAAQNSGAK
-297 GWVIGYV
+297 GWVGGYI

-312 TNVSSNADIEWKSPT
+312 TNVSSNADVEWKAPT

-333 VLADDPECKD
+333 VIADDPECKD
-343 YTKCVIVP
+343 YTKCIFIA
-351 LPQGSP
+351 LPQGTP
-357 FRELANLRTHSKLYK
+357 FREQANLKNNPVYYK
-372 KVIKV
+372 KYLKA
-377 KGSLASYMGAAGVN
+377 KGVLASYMGVAGI
-391 VKTGSRDEFILPLL
+391 TGNSGATDEFVLPFPRPVSELN
-405 PPETGVTQLKE
+405 E
-416 TFDKEIPA
+416 TFDNALPTNWTE
-424 DWSVVTLSGDKPWFW
+424 VVVSGDKKW
-439 YSYPSSNPTDFFVQ
+439 YKADFNGDGYAAMT
-453 VSGYNGSAPPQ
+453 GYNGKQPPF
-464 DTWLIT
+464 DTWFIT
-470 PALDIKNARSKTLSF
+470 PALDIQNAAGKGFSFTSETRSYGSTKT
-485 DVNVNPYKA
+485 V
-494 TADKFEVY
+494 FEVY
-502 VLDLADPNEATV
+502 LLNSLDPATATV
-514 KVKLNPKLPSPP
+514 KQKLNPILAKAPN
-526 ASTWSEWTTVED
+526 STGSWSSWTSSGELDLSEW
-538 IDLSAWEDGI
+538 ADGI
-548 YYIAFHYYVEG
+548 YYIAFHYFADTDSEYD
-559 NSSNSYM
+559 
-566 TWRIDNV
+566 TWAIDNV
-573 TFGLGDVIPSTRA
+573 KFGFKLAPNTRA
-586 DFESMGAPQGSKY
+586 DFETMGTPQGSAYKSY
-599 DTFTSAKGWT
+599 TSTKGWE

-616 QGGAADAPPVYQFIG
+616 QGGPSDAPPTYQFIG
-631 HMTGSE
+631 FMTGSD
-637 TRYAMAPTLN
+637 TNYAMAPTLN
-647 GKTST
+647 GKTSA

-667 LTFSYG
+667 LTFKYG

-687 KQNGNVVKTWEVNR
+687 KQNGSVVKTWEVNR
-701 SDIVTKTPYTFSEDC
+701 SDIVTKTAYTFSEDC

-723 IEITNLCPSNSTS
+723 IEITNLCPSNSNS

>member
-42 IADFKAKHWQDD
+42 IAEFKAKHWQDD

-60 IKEDEVIHG
+60 IKDDEVIHG

-133 YWYAAQGVWESNRM
+133 YWYSAQGVWESNRM
-147 PMELWDEMAE
+147 PMEMWDAMAE

-164 SKVDTTEI
+164 SKVDTTVI
-172 ELSEIKGSDKGTLL
+172 ELSEIKGSDKATLL

-207 SNADNSTDR
+207 SAAENSTDR

-221 SGNSIMVSNSNYA
+221 AGNTIMVSNSNYA
-234 SFRADTLPEGT
+234 SFRANLLPEST
-245 VDVVGE
+245 VDIVGQ

-264 RDVTDVITNTT
+264 RDENDVILNTS
-275 PGTAGNPYN
+275 PGMSGNPYT
-284 VADAIQAQNHGAK
+284 VAEAIAAQNSGAK
-297 GWVIGYV
+297 GWVGGYI

-312 TNVSSNADIEWKSPT
+312 TNVSSNADVEWKAPT

-333 VLADDPECKD
+333 VIADDPECKD
-343 YTKCVIVP
+343 YTKCIFIA
-351 LPQGSP
+351 LPQGTP
-357 FRELANLRTHSKLYK
+357 FREQANLKNNPVYYK
-372 KVIKV
+372 KYLKA
-377 KGSLASYMGAAGVN
+377 KGVLASYMGVAGI
-391 VKTGSRDEFILPLL
+391 TGNSGATDEFVLPFPRPVSELN
-405 PPETGVTQLKE
+405 E
-416 TFDKEIPA
+416 TFDNALPTNWTE
-424 DWSVVTLSGDKPWFW
+424 VVISGDKKW
-439 YSYPSSNPTDFFVQ
+439 YKADFNGDGYAAMT
-453 VSGYNGSAPPQ
+453 GYNGKQPPF
-464 DTWLIT
+464 DTWFIT
-470 PALDIKNARSKTLSF
+470 PALDIQNAAGKGFSFTSETRSYGSTKT
-485 DVNVNPYKA
+485 V
-494 TADKFEVY
+494 FEVY
-502 VLDLADPNEATV
+502 LLNSLDPTTATF
-514 KVKLNPKLPSPP
+514 KQKLNPILAKAPNSTG
-526 ASTWSEWTTVED
+526 TWSAWTSSGEL
-538 IDLSAWEDGI
+538 DLSEWADGV
-548 YYIAFHYYVEG
+548 YYIAFHYFADTDSEYD
-559 NSSNSYM
+559 
-566 TWRIDNV
+566 TWAIDNV
-573 TFGLGDVIPSTRA
+573 KFGFKLAPNTRA
-586 DFESMGAPQGSKY
+586 DFETMGTPQGSSYKSY
-599 DTFTSAKGWT
+599 TSTKGWE

-616 QGGAADAPPVYQFIG
+616 QGGSSDAPPTYQFIG
-631 HMTGSE
+631 FMTGSD
-637 TRYAMAPTLN
+637 TNYAMAPTLN
-647 GKTST
+647 GKTSA

-667 LTFSYG
+667 LTFKYG

-687 KQNGNVVKTWEVNR
+687 KQNGSVVKTWEVNR
-701 SDIVTKTPYTFSEDC
+701 SDIVTKTAYTFSEDC

-723 IEITNLCPSNSTS
+723 IEITNLCPSNSNS

>member
-42 IADFKAKHWQDD
+42 IAEFKAKHWQDD

-60 IKEDEVIHG
+60 IKDDEVIHG

-133 YWYAAQGVWESNRM
+133 YWYSAQGVWESNRM
-147 PMELWDEMAE
+147 PMEMWDAMAE

-164 SKVDTTEI
+164 SKVDTTVI
-172 ELSEIKGSDKGTLL
+172 ELSEIKGSDKATLL

-207 SNADNSTDR
+207 SAAENSTDR

-221 SGNSIMVSNSNYA
+221 AGNTIMVSNSNYA
-234 SFRADTLPEGT
+234 SFRANLLPEST
-245 VDVVGE
+245 VDIVGQ

-264 RDVTDVITNTT
+264 RDENDVILNTS
-275 PGTAGNPYN
+275 PGMSGNPYT
-284 VADAIQAQNHGAK
+284 VAEAIAAQNSGAK
-297 GWVIGYV
+297 GWVGGYI

-312 TNVSSNADIEWKSPT
+312 TNVSSNADVEWKAPT

-333 VLADDPECKD
+333 VIADDPECKD
-343 YTKCVIVP
+343 YTKCIFIA
-351 LPQGSP
+351 LPQGTP
-357 FRELANLRTHSKLYK
+357 FREQANLKNNPVYYK
-372 KVIKV
+372 KYLKA
-377 KGSLASYMGAAGVN
+377 KGVLASYMGVAGI
-391 VKTGSRDEFILPLL
+391 TGNSGATDEFVLPFPRPVSELN
-405 PPETGVTQLKE
+405 E
-416 TFDKEIPA
+416 TFDNALPTNWTE
-424 DWSVVTLSGDKPWFW
+424 VVVSGDKKW
-439 YSYPSSNPTDFFVQ
+439 YKADFNGDGYAAMT
-453 VSGYNGSAPPQ
+453 GYNGKQPPF
-464 DTWLIT
+464 DTWFIT
-470 PALDIKNARSKTLSF
+470 PALDIQNAAGKGFSFTSETRSYGSTKT
-485 DVNVNPYKA
+485 V
-494 TADKFEVY
+494 FEVY
-502 VLDLADPNEATV
+502 LLNSLDPATATF
-514 KVKLNPKLPSPP
+514 KQKLNPILAKAPNSTG
-526 ASTWSEWTTVED
+526 TWSAWTSSGEL
-538 IDLSAWEDGI
+538 DLSEWADGV
-548 YYIAFHYYVEG
+548 YYIAFHYFADTDSEYD
-559 NSSNSYM
+559 
-566 TWRIDNV
+566 TWAIDNV
-573 TFGLGDVIPSTRA
+573 KFGFKLAPNTRA
-586 DFESMGAPQGSKY
+586 DFETMGTPQGSAYKSY
-599 DTFTSAKGWT
+599 TSTKGWE

-616 QGGAADAPPVYQFIG
+616 QGGSSDAPPTYQFIG
-631 HMTGSE
+631 FMTGSD
-637 TRYAMAPTLN
+637 TNYAMAPTLN
-647 GKTST
+647 GKTSA

-667 LTFSYG
+667 LTFKYG

-687 KQNGNVVKTWEVNR
+687 KQNGSVVKTWEVNR
-701 SDIVTKTPYTFSEDC
+701 SDIVTKTAYTFSEDC

-723 IEITNLCPSNSTS
+723 IEITNLCPSNSNS